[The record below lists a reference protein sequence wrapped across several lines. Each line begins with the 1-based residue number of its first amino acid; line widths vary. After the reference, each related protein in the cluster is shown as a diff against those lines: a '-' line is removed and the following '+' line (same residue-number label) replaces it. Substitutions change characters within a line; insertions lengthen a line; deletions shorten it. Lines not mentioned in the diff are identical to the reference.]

1 MKKKVLAVFMA
12 VFVTVGTVLAPA
24 ETGSVYAAQITE
36 EQTEEI
42 TPETETEL
50 QKEVQSE
57 ETETETGTEQ
67 ADAEDKDT
75 ENASQTEQ
83 KAGVTQSEATEI
95 EVSET
100 AETEEVETKTA
111 GETETLE
118 TQTVEETEIL
128 ETEEVEETEEAETR
142 AAALTGMPTGLMQFE
157 AVGEITVDAE
167 TAEEEENVL
176 KSAAYYNSPWE
187 KYGSYYFYNQ
197 LTSNEKAYWDAL
209 NKVCLKYMT
218 TQADAVNYRGTNYYY
233 IDGVFSSNLSLV
245 QMEEIYQIFR
255 YSNPQYYFLK
265 SAYFK
270 MQRMDGAYGIAACV
284 YPAFATGS
292 SRDSATKK
300 VQGQV
305 SSWQSKIDACS
316 TDAQKV
322 KLIHDLIID
331 KVEYNQTLYNN
342 NFKNEDTQYSQSV
355 YSVFCTD
362 LTVCAGYSQA
372 FEMMCNGS
380 GIDAVAVTSTVIIG
394 NDITGHEWNKVR
406 INDSW
411 YNVDCTWD
419 DVDSKIYYDY
429 FERSDYY
436 YDADPRDVYKY
447 HTEEDI
453 WDGYLPACTIDSGAT
468 STSPGTIASAKQT
481 AAQPVISA
489 SVSGTSYKVK
499 ITSATSGA
507 AIYYTTDGSEPN
519 AAYSKG
525 TRYTGAFTVS
535 PGKTVKAVAVCN
547 KYADSSVSSKKLAK
561 LTTYKITFKSNGG
574 KGSMS
579 KQSMAKGV
587 STAISKNKFSKKYY
601 TFTGWNTKANGKG
614 KSYKNKA
621 KIKLTKNI
629 TLYAQWKLTKYK
641 ITYKLNGGKNAKK
654 NPTAYTYKTST
665 IKLKNP
671 TRKGYVFKGWYLD
684 KKFKKK
690 VTVINKGNSGNKTLY
705 AKWKKK

>member
-1 MKKKVLAVFMA
+1 MKKRVLAMFMA
-12 VFVTVGTVLAPA
+12 ALVTAGTVLAPA
-24 ETGSVYAAQITE
+24 DMGSAYAAEVTQEETE
-36 EQTEEI
+36 KSAAEALLENETPGVTVETETSETEEI
-42 TPETETEL
+42 QTTEGKEIPET
-50 QKEVQSE
+50 QMVE
-57 ETETETGTEQ
+57 ET
-67 ADAEDKDT
+67 
-75 ENASQTEQ
+75 S
-83 KAGVTQSEATEI
+83 
-95 EVSET
+95 
-100 AETEEVETKTA
+100 ETEEA
-111 GETETLE
+111 AE
-118 TQTVEETEIL
+118 TQTVEVIA
-128 ETEEVEETEEAETR
+128 ETEETVDVQTTGENEARSATLSE
-142 AAALTGMPTGLMQFE
+142 MPTGLLPFE
-157 AVGEITVDAE
+157 AVGEITLDRE
-167 TAEEEENVL
+167 TAEEEEAENIL
-176 KSAAYYNSPWE
+176 KSSAYYNSTWE

-197 LTSNEKAYWDAL
+197 LSSKEKAYWDAL

-218 TQADAVNYRGTNYYY
+218 TQADAAKYNISGTTYYY
-233 IDGVFSSNLSLV
+233 IDIVGSSSLSLS
-245 QMEEIYQIFR
+245 QMEEVYQIFR

-265 SAYFK
+265 SAYLK
-270 MQRMDGAYGIAACV
+270 SGTYGIAGCV
-284 YPAFATGS
+284 YPAFANGS
-292 SRDSATKK
+292 ARAAATKK
-300 VQGQV
+300 VQSQV
-305 SSWQSKIDACS
+305 SSWQKKIDACS
-316 TDAQKV
+316 TDEKKV
-322 KLIHDLIID
+322 KMIHDLIID
-331 KVEYNQTLYNN
+331 KVEYNQTLYDN
-342 NFKNEDTQYSQSV
+342 NFKDEDTAYSQSA

-380 GIDAVAVTSTVIIG
+380 GIDAVAVTSYY
-394 NDITGHEWNKVR
+394 HEWNKVR
-406 INDSW
+406 LNDSW

-419 DVDSKIYYDY
+419 DADGTIYYGY
-429 FERSDYY
+429 FERSDNY
-436 YDADPRDVYKY
+436 YDTVNYSSYVFHA
-447 HTEEDI
+447 EEDI
-453 WDGYLPACTIDSGAT
+453 WEGYLPACTIDSGAT
-468 STSPGTIASAKQT
+468 STAPGTIATITQTVAK
-481 AAQPVISA
+481 PVISA

-499 ITSATSGA
+499 ITSKTSGA
-507 AIYYTTDGSEPN
+507 VIYYTTDGSEPN

-601 TFTGWNTKANGKG
+601 TFAGWNTKANGKG
-614 KSYKNKA
+614 KSYKNKQ

-690 VTVINKGNSGNKTLY
+690 VTVINKGSSGNKTLY

>member
-1 MKKKVLAVFMA
+1 MKKRVLAMFMA
-12 VFVTVGTVLAPA
+12 ALVSVGTVLAPA
-24 ETGSVYAAQITE
+24 DMGSAYAAEVTQEETE
-36 EQTEEI
+36 KSAAEALLENETPGVTVETETSETEEI
-42 TPETETEL
+42 QTTEGKEIPET
-50 QKEVQSE
+50 QMVE
-57 ETETETGTEQ
+57 ET
-67 ADAEDKDT
+67 
-75 ENASQTEQ
+75 S
-83 KAGVTQSEATEI
+83 
-95 EVSET
+95 
-100 AETEEVETKTA
+100 ETEEA
-111 GETETLE
+111 AE
-118 TQTVEETEIL
+118 TQTVEVIA
-128 ETEEVEETEEAETR
+128 ETEETVDVQTTGENEARSATLSE
-142 AAALTGMPTGLMQFE
+142 MPTGLLPFE
-157 AVGEITVDAE
+157 AVGEITLDRE
-167 TAEEEENVL
+167 TAEEEEAENIL
-176 KSAAYYNSPWE
+176 KSSAYYNSTWE

-197 LTSNEKAYWDAL
+197 LSSKEKAYWDAL

-218 TQADAVNYRGTNYYY
+218 TQADAAKYNISGTTYYY
-233 IDGVFSSNLSLV
+233 IDIVGSSSLSLS
-245 QMEEIYQIFR
+245 QMEEVYQIFR

-265 SAYFK
+265 NAYLK
-270 MQRMDGAYGIAACV
+270 NGTYGIAGCV
-284 YPAFATGS
+284 YPAFANGS
-292 SRDSATKK
+292 ARAAATKK
-300 VQGQV
+300 VQSQV
-305 SSWQSKIDACS
+305 SSWQKKIDACS
-316 TDAQKV
+316 TDEKKV
-322 KLIHDLIID
+322 KMIHDLIID
-331 KVEYNQTLYNN
+331 KVEYNQTLYDN
-342 NFKNEDTQYSQSV
+342 NFKDEDTAYSQSA

-380 GIDAVAVTSTVIIG
+380 GIDAVAVTSYY
-394 NDITGHEWNKVR
+394 HEWNKVR
-406 INDSW
+406 LNDSW

-419 DVDSKIYYDY
+419 DADGTIYYGY
-429 FERSDYY
+429 FERSDNY
-436 YDADPRDVYKY
+436 YDTVNYSSYVFHA
-447 HTEEDI
+447 EEDI
-453 WDGYLPACTIDSGAT
+453 WEGYLPACTIDSGAT
-468 STSPGTIASAKQT
+468 STAPGTIATITQTVAK
-481 AAQPVISA
+481 PVISA

-499 ITSATSGA
+499 ITSKTSGA
-507 AIYYTTDGSEPN
+507 VIYYTTDGSEPN

-601 TFTGWNTKANGKG
+601 TFAGWKTKANGKG
-614 KSYKNKA
+614 KSYKNKQ

-690 VTVINKGNSGNKTLY
+690 VTVINKGSSGNKTLY

>member
-1 MKKKVLAVFMA
+1 MKKRVLAMFMA
-12 VFVTVGTVLAPA
+12 ALVTAGTVLAPA
-24 ETGSVYAAQITE
+24 DMGSAYAAEVTQEETE
-36 EQTEEI
+36 KSAAEALLENETPGVTVETETSETEEI
-42 TPETETEL
+42 QTTEGKEIPET
-50 QKEVQSE
+50 QMVE
-57 ETETETGTEQ
+57 ET
-67 ADAEDKDT
+67 
-75 ENASQTEQ
+75 S
-83 KAGVTQSEATEI
+83 
-95 EVSET
+95 
-100 AETEEVETKTA
+100 ETEEA
-111 GETETLE
+111 AE
-118 TQTVEETEIL
+118 TQTVEVIA
-128 ETEEVEETEEAETR
+128 ETEETVDVQTTGENEARSATLSE
-142 AAALTGMPTGLMQFE
+142 MPTGLLPFE
-157 AVGEITVDAE
+157 AVGEITLDRE
-167 TAEEEENVL
+167 TAEEEEAENIL
-176 KSAAYYNSPWE
+176 KSSAYYNSTWE

-197 LTSNEKAYWDAL
+197 LSSKEKAYWDAL

-218 TQADAVNYRGTNYYY
+218 TQADAAKYNISGTTYYY
-233 IDGVFSSNLSLV
+233 IDIVGSSSLSLS
-245 QMEEIYQIFR
+245 QMEEVYQIFR

-265 SAYFK
+265 SAYLK
-270 MQRMDGAYGIAACV
+270 SGTYGIAGCV
-284 YPAFATGS
+284 YPAFANGS
-292 SRDSATKK
+292 ARAAATKK
-300 VQGQV
+300 VQSQV
-305 SSWQSKIDACS
+305 SSWQKKIDACS
-316 TDAQKV
+316 TDEKKV
-322 KLIHDLIID
+322 KMIHDLIID
-331 KVEYNQTLYNN
+331 KVEYNQTLYDN
-342 NFKNEDTQYSQSV
+342 NFKDEDTAYSQSA

-380 GIDAVAVTSTVIIG
+380 GIDAVAVTSYY
-394 NDITGHEWNKVR
+394 HEWNKVR
-406 INDSW
+406 LNDSW

-419 DVDSKIYYDY
+419 DADGTIYYGY
-429 FERSDYY
+429 FERSDNY
-436 YDADPRDVYKY
+436 YDTVNYSSYVFHA
-447 HTEEDI
+447 EEDI
-453 WDGYLPACTIDSGAT
+453 WEGYLPACTIDSGAT
-468 STSPGTIASAKQT
+468 STTPGTIATITQTVAK
-481 AAQPVISA
+481 PVISA

-499 ITSATSGA
+499 ITSKTSGA
-507 AIYYTTDGSEPN
+507 VIYYTTDGSEPN

-601 TFTGWNTKANGKG
+601 TFAGWKTKANGKG
-614 KSYKNKA
+614 KSYKNKQ

-690 VTVINKGNSGNKTLY
+690 VTVINKGSSGNKTLY

>member
-1 MKKKVLAVFMA
+1 MKKRVLAMFMA
-12 VFVTVGTVLAPA
+12 ALVTVGTVLAPA
-24 ETGSVYAAQITE
+24 DMGSAYAAEVAQEETE
-36 EQTEEI
+36 KSAAEALLENETPGVTVETETSETEEI
-42 TPETETEL
+42 QTTEGKEIPET
-50 QKEVQSE
+50 QMVE
-57 ETETETGTEQ
+57 ET
-67 ADAEDKDT
+67 
-75 ENASQTEQ
+75 
-83 KAGVTQSEATEI
+83 
-95 EVSET
+95 SET
-100 AETEEVETKTA
+100 KEAA
-111 GETETLE
+111 E
-118 TQTVEETEIL
+118 TQTVEVIA
-128 ETEEVEETEEAETR
+128 ETEETVDVQTTGENEARSATLSE
-142 AAALTGMPTGLMQFE
+142 MPTGLLPFE
-157 AVGEITVDAE
+157 AVGEITLDRE
-167 TAEEEENVL
+167 TAEEEEAENIL
-176 KSAAYYNSPWE
+176 KSSAYYNSTWE

-197 LTSNEKAYWDAL
+197 LSSKEKAYWDAL

-218 TQADAVNYRGTNYYY
+218 TQADAAKYNISGTTYYY
-233 IDGVFSSNLSLV
+233 IDIVGSSSLSLS
-245 QMEEIYQIFR
+245 QMEEVYQIFR

-265 SAYFK
+265 SAYLK
-270 MQRMDGAYGIAACV
+270 NGTYGIAGCV
-284 YPAFATGS
+284 YPAFANGS
-292 SRDSATKK
+292 ARAAATKK
-300 VQGQV
+300 VQSQV
-305 SSWQSKIDACS
+305 SSWQKKIDACS
-316 TDAQKV
+316 TDEKKV
-322 KLIHDLIID
+322 KMIHDLIID
-331 KVEYNQTLYNN
+331 KVEYNQTLYDN
-342 NFKNEDTQYSQSV
+342 NFKDEDTAYSQSA

-380 GIDAVAVTSTVIIG
+380 GIDAVAVTSYY
-394 NDITGHEWNKVR
+394 HEWNKVR
-406 INDSW
+406 LNDSW

-419 DVDSKIYYDY
+419 DADGTIYYGY
-429 FERSDYY
+429 FERSDNY
-436 YDADPRDVYKY
+436 YDTVNYSSYVFHA
-447 HTEEDI
+447 EEDI
-453 WDGYLPACTIDSGAT
+453 WEGYLPACTIDSGAT
-468 STSPGTIASAKQT
+468 STAPGTIAAITQTVAK
-481 AAQPVISA
+481 PVISA

-499 ITSATSGA
+499 ITSKTSGA
-507 AIYYTTDGSEPN
+507 VIYYTTDGSEPN

-601 TFTGWNTKANGKG
+601 TFAGWKTKANGKG
-614 KSYKNKA
+614 KSYKNKQ

-690 VTVINKGNSGNKTLY
+690 VTVINKGSSGNKTLY

>member
-24 ETGSVYAAQITE
+24 ETGSVYAAQTTE

-142 AAALTGMPTGLMQFE
+142 AAALTGMPTGLLPFE
-157 AVGEITVDAE
+157 AVGEITLDGE
-167 TAEEEENVL
+167 TAEEEEAENIL
-176 KSAAYYNSPWE
+176 KSSAYYNSTWE

-197 LTSNEKAYWDAL
+197 LSSKEKAYWDAL

-218 TQADAVNYRGTNYYY
+218 TQADAAKYNISGTTYYC
-233 IDGVFSSNLSLV
+233 IDSVFSSALSLSRIV
-245 QMEEIYQIFR
+245 EIYQIFR

-265 SAYFK
+265 NGVIPLLSN
-270 MQRMDGAYGIAACV
+270 GAYGIAACV
-284 YPAFATGS
+284 YPAFVKGSARAT
-292 SRDSATKK
+292 ATKK
-300 VQGQV
+300 VQSQV
-305 SSWQSKIDACS
+305 SSWQKKIDACS
-316 TDAQKV
+316 TDEEKV
-322 KLIHDLIID
+322 KIIHDLIID
-331 KVEYNQTLYNN
+331 KVEYNNSFYDAD
-342 NFKNEDTQYSQSV
+342 FSEDTAYSQSA

-380 GIDAVAVTSTVIIG
+380 GIDAVAVTSK
-394 NDITGHEWNKVR
+394 DHEWNKVR
-406 INDSW
+406 LNDSW

-419 DVDSKIYYDY
+419 DADGTIYYGY
-429 FERSDYY
+429 FERSDNY
-436 YDADPRDVYKY
+436 YDTVNYSSYVFHA
-447 HTEEDI
+447 EEDI
-453 WDGYLPACTIDSGAT
+453 WEGYLPACTIDSGAT
-468 STSPGTIASAKQT
+468 STAPGTIATITQTVAK
-481 AAQPVISA
+481 PVISA

-499 ITSATSGA
+499 ITSKTSGA
-507 AIYYTTDGSEPN
+507 VIYYTTDGSEPN

-690 VTVINKGNSGNKTLY
+690 VTVINKGSSGNKTLY

>member
-1 MKKKVLAVFMA
+1 MFMA
-12 VFVTVGTVLAPA
+12 ALVSVGTVLAPA
-24 ETGSVYAAQITE
+24 DMGSAYAAEVTQEETE
-36 EQTEEI
+36 KSAAEALLENETPGVTVETETSETEEI
-42 TPETETEL
+42 QTTEGKEIPET
-50 QKEVQSE
+50 QMVE
-57 ETETETGTEQ
+57 ET
-67 ADAEDKDT
+67 
-75 ENASQTEQ
+75 S
-83 KAGVTQSEATEI
+83 
-95 EVSET
+95 
-100 AETEEVETKTA
+100 ETEEA
-111 GETETLE
+111 AE
-118 TQTVEETEIL
+118 TQTVEVIA
-128 ETEEVEETEEAETR
+128 ETEETVDVQTTGENEARSATLSE
-142 AAALTGMPTGLMQFE
+142 MSTGLLPFE
-157 AVGEITVDAE
+157 AVGEITLDRE
-167 TAEEEENVL
+167 TAEEEEAENIL
-176 KSAAYYNSPWE
+176 KSSAYYNSTWE

-197 LTSNEKAYWDAL
+197 LSSKEKAYWDAL

-218 TQADAVNYRGTNYYY
+218 TQADAAKYNISGTTYYY
-233 IDGVFSSNLSLV
+233 IDIVGSSSLSLS
-245 QMEEIYQIFR
+245 QMEEVYQIFR

-265 SAYFK
+265 SAYLK
-270 MQRMDGAYGIAACV
+270 SGTYGIAGCV
-284 YPAFATGS
+284 YPAFANGS
-292 SRDSATKK
+292 ARAAATKK
-300 VQGQV
+300 VQSQV
-305 SSWQSKIDACS
+305 SSWQKKIDACS
-316 TDAQKV
+316 TDEKKV
-322 KLIHDLIID
+322 KMIHDLIID
-331 KVEYNQTLYNN
+331 KVEYNQTLYDN
-342 NFKNEDTQYSQSV
+342 NFKDEDTAYSQSA

-380 GIDAVAVTSTVIIG
+380 GIDAVAVTSYY
-394 NDITGHEWNKVR
+394 HEWNKVR
-406 INDSW
+406 LNDSW

-419 DVDSKIYYDY
+419 DADGTIYYGY
-429 FERSDYY
+429 FERSDNY
-436 YDADPRDVYKY
+436 YDTVNYSSYVFHA
-447 HTEEDI
+447 EEDI
-453 WDGYLPACTIDSGAT
+453 WEGYLPACTIDSGAT
-468 STSPGTIASAKQT
+468 STAPGTIAAITQTVAK
-481 AAQPVISA
+481 PVISA

-499 ITSATSGA
+499 ITSKTSGA
-507 AIYYTTDGSEPN
+507 VIYYTTDGSEPN

-601 TFTGWNTKANGKG
+601 TFAGWNTKANGKG
-614 KSYKNKA
+614 KSYKNKQ

-690 VTVINKGNSGNKTLY
+690 VTVINKGSSGNKTLY

>member
-1 MKKKVLAVFMA
+1 MKKKVLAMFMA
-12 VFVTVGTVLAPA
+12 ALVTVGTVLAPA

-67 ADAEDKDT
+67 AGAESKDT
-75 ENASQTEQ
+75 ENDSQTEQ

-100 AETEEVETKTA
+100 AETEKVETKTA

-142 AAALTGMPTGLMQFE
+142 AAALTGMPTGLLPFE
-157 AVGEITVDAE
+157 AVGEITLDGE
-167 TAEEEENVL
+167 TAEEAENIL
-176 KSAAYYNSPWE
+176 KSSAYYNSTWE

-197 LTSNEKAYWDAL
+197 LSSKEKTYWDAL

-218 TQADAVNYRGTNYYY
+218 TQADAAKYNISGTTYYY
-233 IDGVFSSNLSLV
+233 IDIVGSSSLSLS
-245 QMEEIYQIFR
+245 QMEEVYQIFR

-265 SAYFK
+265 SAYLK
-270 MQRMDGAYGIAACV
+270 NRTYGIAGCV
-284 YPAFATGS
+284 YPAFAKGS
-292 SRDSATKK
+292 ARAAATKK
-300 VQGQV
+300 VQSQV

-342 NFKNEDTQYSQSV
+342 HFKNEDTQYSQSV

-362 LTVCAGYSQA
+362 LTVCAGYAQT

-380 GIDAVAVTSTVIIG
+380 GIDAVAVTSA
-394 NDITGHEWNKVR
+394 DHEWNKVR
-406 INDSW
+406 IDDSW

-419 DVDSKIYYDY
+419 DVSGGIYYYY
-429 FERSDYY
+429 FERSDYVF
-436 YDADPRDVYKY
+436 DSDPADIYKS
-447 HTEEDI
+447 HTEESI
-453 WDGYLPACTIDSGAT
+453 WDGYLPVCAIDTG
-468 STSPGTIASAKQT
+468 STYTAPGTLPSVTQT

-525 TRYTGAFTVS
+525 TRYTGAFTVA
-535 PGKTVKAVAVCN
+535 PGKTVRAVAVCS

-561 LTTYKITFKSNGG
+561 LTTYKITFKGNGG

-601 TFTGWNTKANGKG
+601 TFAGWKTKAKGKG
-614 KSYKNKA
+614 KSYKNKQ

-690 VTVINKGNSGNKTLY
+690 VTVINKGSSGNKTLY

>member
-1 MKKKVLAVFMA
+1 MKKRVLAMFMA
-12 VFVTVGTVLAPA
+12 ALVSVGTVLAPA
-24 ETGSVYAAQITE
+24 DMGSAYAAEVTQEETE
-36 EQTEEI
+36 ESAAEALLENETPGVTVETETSETEEI
-42 TPETETEL
+42 QTTEGKEIPET
-50 QKEVQSE
+50 QMVE
-57 ETETETGTEQ
+57 ET
-67 ADAEDKDT
+67 
-75 ENASQTEQ
+75 S
-83 KAGVTQSEATEI
+83 
-95 EVSET
+95 
-100 AETEEVETKTA
+100 ETEESA
-111 GETETLE
+111 E
-118 TQTVEETEIL
+118 TQTVEVIA
-128 ETEEVEETEEAETR
+128 ETEETVDVQTTGENEARSATLSE
-142 AAALTGMPTGLMQFE
+142 MPTGLLPFE
-157 AVGEITVDAE
+157 AVGEITLDGE
-167 TAEEEENVL
+167 TAEEEEAENIL
-176 KSAAYYNSPWE
+176 KSSAYYNSSWE

-197 LTSNEKAYWDAL
+197 LSSKEKAYWDAL

-218 TQADAVNYRGTNYYY
+218 TQADAAKYNISGTTYYY
-233 IDGVFSSNLSLV
+233 IDIVGSSSLSLS
-245 QMEEIYQIFR
+245 QMEEVYQIFR

-265 SAYFK
+265 SAYLK
-270 MQRMDGAYGIAACV
+270 SGTYGIAGCV
-284 YPAFATGS
+284 YPAFANGS
-292 SRDSATKK
+292 ARAAATKK
-300 VQGQV
+300 VQSQV
-305 SSWQSKIDACS
+305 SSWQKKIDACS
-316 TDAQKV
+316 TDEKKV
-322 KLIHDLIID
+322 KMIHDLIID
-331 KVEYNQTLYNN
+331 KVEYNQTLYDN
-342 NFKNEDTQYSQSV
+342 NFKDEDTAYSQSA

-380 GIDAVAVTSTVIIG
+380 GIDAVAVTSYY
-394 NDITGHEWNKVR
+394 HEWNKVR
-406 INDSW
+406 LNDSW

-419 DVDSKIYYDY
+419 DADGTIYYGY
-429 FERSDYY
+429 FERSDNY
-436 YDADPRDVYKY
+436 YDTVNYSSYVFHA
-447 HTEEDI
+447 EEDI
-453 WDGYLPACTIDSGAT
+453 WEGYLPACTIDSGAT
-468 STSPGTIASAKQT
+468 STAPGTIAAITQTVAK
-481 AAQPVISA
+481 PVISA

-499 ITSATSGA
+499 ITSKTSGA
-507 AIYYTTDGSEPN
+507 VIYYTTDGSEPN

-601 TFTGWNTKANGKG
+601 TFAGWKTKANGKG
-614 KSYKNKA
+614 KSYKNKQ

-690 VTVINKGNSGNKTLY
+690 VTVINKGSSGNKTLY

>member
-1 MKKKVLAVFMA
+1 MKKRVLAMFMA
-12 VFVTVGTVLAPA
+12 ALVSVGTVLAPA
-24 ETGSVYAAQITE
+24 DMGSAYAAEVTQEETE
-36 EQTEEI
+36 KSAAEALLENETPGVTVETETSETEEI
-42 TPETETEL
+42 QTTEGKEIPET
-50 QKEVQSE
+50 QMVE
-57 ETETETGTEQ
+57 ET
-67 ADAEDKDT
+67 
-75 ENASQTEQ
+75 S
-83 KAGVTQSEATEI
+83 
-95 EVSET
+95 
-100 AETEEVETKTA
+100 ETEESA
-111 GETETLE
+111 E
-118 TQTVEETEIL
+118 TQTVEVIA
-128 ETEEVEETEEAETR
+128 ETEETVDVQTTGENEARSATLSE
-142 AAALTGMPTGLMQFE
+142 MPTGLLPFE
-157 AVGEITVDAE
+157 AVGEITLDRE
-167 TAEEEENVL
+167 TAEEEEAENIL
-176 KSAAYYNSPWE
+176 KSSAYYNSTWE

-197 LTSNEKAYWDAL
+197 LSSKEKAYWDAL

-218 TQADAVNYRGTNYYY
+218 TQADAAKYNISGTTYYY
-233 IDGVFSSNLSLV
+233 IDIVGSSSLSLS
-245 QMEEIYQIFR
+245 QMEEVYQIFR

-265 SAYFK
+265 SAYLK
-270 MQRMDGAYGIAACV
+270 NGTYGIAGCV
-284 YPAFATGS
+284 YPAFANGS
-292 SRDSATKK
+292 ARAAATKK
-300 VQGQV
+300 VQSQV
-305 SSWQSKIDACS
+305 SSWQKKIDACS
-316 TDAQKV
+316 TDEKKV
-322 KLIHDLIID
+322 KMIHDLIID
-331 KVEYNQTLYNN
+331 KVEYNQTLYDN
-342 NFKNEDTQYSQSV
+342 NFKDEDTAYSQSA

-380 GIDAVAVTSTVIIG
+380 GIDAVAVTSYY
-394 NDITGHEWNKVR
+394 HEWNKVR
-406 INDSW
+406 LNDSW

-419 DVDSKIYYDY
+419 DADGTIYYGY
-429 FERSDYY
+429 FERSDNY
-436 YDADPRDVYKY
+436 YDTVNYSSYVFHA
-447 HTEEDI
+447 EEDI
-453 WDGYLPACTIDSGAT
+453 WEGYLPACTIDSGAT
-468 STSPGTIASAKQT
+468 STAPGTIAAITQTVAK
-481 AAQPVISA
+481 PVISA

-499 ITSATSGA
+499 ITSKTSGA
-507 AIYYTTDGSEPN
+507 VIYYTTDGSEPN

-579 KQSMAKGV
+579 KRSMVKGV

-601 TFTGWNTKANGKG
+601 TFAGWNTKANGKG
-614 KSYKNKA
+614 KSYKNKQ

-690 VTVINKGNSGNKTLY
+690 VTVINKGSSGNKTLY

>member
-1 MKKKVLAVFMA
+1 MKKRVLAMFMA
-12 VFVTVGTVLAPA
+12 ALVSVGTVLAPA
-24 ETGSVYAAQITE
+24 DMWSAYAAEVTQEETE
-36 EQTEEI
+36 KSAAEALLENETPGVTVETETSETEEI
-42 TPETETEL
+42 QTTEGKEIPET
-50 QKEVQSE
+50 QMVE
-57 ETETETGTEQ
+57 ET
-67 ADAEDKDT
+67 
-75 ENASQTEQ
+75 S
-83 KAGVTQSEATEI
+83 
-95 EVSET
+95 
-100 AETEEVETKTA
+100 ETEEA
-111 GETETLE
+111 AE
-118 TQTVEETEIL
+118 TQTVEVIA
-128 ETEEVEETEEAETR
+128 ETEETVDVQTTGENEARSATLSE
-142 AAALTGMPTGLMQFE
+142 MPTGLLPFE
-157 AVGEITVDAE
+157 AVGEITLDGE
-167 TAEEEENVL
+167 TAEEEEAENIL
-176 KSAAYYNSPWE
+176 KSSAYYNSSWE

-197 LTSNEKAYWDAL
+197 LSSKEKAYWDAL

-218 TQADAVNYRGTNYYY
+218 TQADAAKYNISGTTYYY
-233 IDGVFSSNLSLV
+233 IDIVGSSSLSLS
-245 QMEEIYQIFR
+245 QMEEVYQIFR

-265 SAYFK
+265 SAYLK
-270 MQRMDGAYGIAACV
+270 SGTYGIAGCV
-284 YPAFATGS
+284 YPAFANGS
-292 SRDSATKK
+292 ARAAATKK
-300 VQGQV
+300 VQSQV
-305 SSWQSKIDACS
+305 SSWQKKIDACS
-316 TDAQKV
+316 TDEKKV
-322 KLIHDLIID
+322 KMIHDLIID
-331 KVEYNQTLYNN
+331 KVEYNQTLYDN
-342 NFKNEDTQYSQSV
+342 NFKDEDTAYSQSA

-380 GIDAVAVTSTVIIG
+380 GIDAVAVTSYY
-394 NDITGHEWNKVR
+394 HEWNKVR
-406 INDSW
+406 LNDSW

-419 DVDSKIYYDY
+419 DADGTIYYGY
-429 FERSDYY
+429 FERSDNY
-436 YDADPRDVYKY
+436 YDTVNYSSYVFHA
-447 HTEEDI
+447 EEDI
-453 WDGYLPACTIDSGAT
+453 WEGYLPACTIDSGAT
-468 STSPGTIASAKQT
+468 STAPGTIAAITQTVAK
-481 AAQPVISA
+481 PVISA

-499 ITSATSGA
+499 ITSKTSGA
-507 AIYYTTDGSEPN
+507 VIYYTTDGSEPN

-601 TFTGWNTKANGKG
+601 TFAGWKTKANGKG
-614 KSYKNKA
+614 KSYKNKQ

-690 VTVINKGNSGNKTLY
+690 VTVINKGSSGNKTLY

>member
-1 MKKKVLAVFMA
+1 MFMA
-12 VFVTVGTVLAPA
+12 ALVSVGTVLAPA
-24 ETGSVYAAQITE
+24 DMGSAYAAEVTQEETE
-36 EQTEEI
+36 ESAAEALLENETPGVTVETETSETEEI
-42 TPETETEL
+42 QTTEGKEIPET
-50 QKEVQSE
+50 QMVE
-57 ETETETGTEQ
+57 ET
-67 ADAEDKDT
+67 
-75 ENASQTEQ
+75 S
-83 KAGVTQSEATEI
+83 
-95 EVSET
+95 
-100 AETEEVETKTA
+100 ETEEA
-111 GETETLE
+111 AE
-118 TQTVEETEIL
+118 TQTVEVIA
-128 ETEEVEETEEAETR
+128 ETEETVDVQTTGENEARSATLSE
-142 AAALTGMPTGLMQFE
+142 MPTGLLPFE
-157 AVGEITVDAE
+157 AVGEITLDGE
-167 TAEEEENVL
+167 TAEEEEAENIL
-176 KSAAYYNSPWE
+176 KSSAYYNSTWE

-197 LTSNEKAYWDAL
+197 LSSKEKAYWDAL

-218 TQADAVNYRGTNYYY
+218 TQADAAKYNISGTTYYY
-233 IDGVFSSNLSLV
+233 IDIVGSSSLSLS
-245 QMEEIYQIFR
+245 QMEEVYQIFR

-265 SAYFK
+265 SAYLK
-270 MQRMDGAYGIAACV
+270 SGTYGIAGCV
-284 YPAFATGS
+284 YPAFANGS
-292 SRDSATKK
+292 ARAAATKK
-300 VQGQV
+300 VQSQV
-305 SSWQSKIDACS
+305 SSWQKKIDACS
-316 TDAQKV
+316 TDEKKV
-322 KLIHDLIID
+322 KMIHDLIID
-331 KVEYNQTLYNN
+331 KVEYNQTLYDN
-342 NFKNEDTQYSQSV
+342 NFKDEDTAYSQSA

-380 GIDAVAVTSTVIIG
+380 GIDAVAVTSYY
-394 NDITGHEWNKVR
+394 HEWNKVR
-406 INDSW
+406 LNDSW

-419 DVDSKIYYDY
+419 DADGTIYYGY
-429 FERSDYY
+429 FERSDNY
-436 YDADPRDVYKY
+436 YDTVNYSSYVFHA
-447 HTEEDI
+447 EEDI
-453 WDGYLPACTIDSGAT
+453 WEGYLPACTIDSGAT
-468 STSPGTIASAKQT
+468 STEPGTIAAITQTVAK
-481 AAQPVISA
+481 PVISA

-499 ITSATSGA
+499 ITSKTSGA
-507 AIYYTTDGSEPN
+507 VIYYTTDGSEPN

-601 TFTGWNTKANGKG
+601 TFAGWKTKANGKG
-614 KSYKNKA
+614 KSYKNKQ

-690 VTVINKGNSGNKTLY
+690 VTVINKGSSGNKTLY

>member
-1 MKKKVLAVFMA
+1 MKKRVLAMFMA
-12 VFVTVGTVLAPA
+12 ALVSVGTVLAPA
-24 ETGSVYAAQITE
+24 DMGSAYAAEVTQEETE
-36 EQTEEI
+36 ESAAEALLENETPGVTVETETSETEEI
-42 TPETETEL
+42 QTTEGKEIPET
-50 QKEVQSE
+50 QMVE
-57 ETETETGTEQ
+57 ET
-67 ADAEDKDT
+67 
-75 ENASQTEQ
+75 
-83 KAGVTQSEATEI
+83 
-95 EVSET
+95 SET
-100 AETEEVETKTA
+100 KEAA
-111 GETETLE
+111 E
-118 TQTVEETEIL
+118 TQTVEVIA
-128 ETEEVEETEEAETR
+128 ETEETVDVQTTGENEARSATLSE
-142 AAALTGMPTGLMQFE
+142 MPTGLLPFE
-157 AVGEITVDAE
+157 AVGEITLDRE
-167 TAEEEENVL
+167 TAEEEEAENIL
-176 KSAAYYNSPWE
+176 KSSAYYNSTWE

-197 LTSNEKAYWDAL
+197 LSSKEKAYWDAL

-218 TQADAVNYRGTNYYY
+218 TQADAAKYNISGTTYYY
-233 IDGVFSSNLSLV
+233 IDIVGSSSLSLS
-245 QMEEIYQIFR
+245 QMEEVYQIFR

-265 SAYFK
+265 SAYLK
-270 MQRMDGAYGIAACV
+270 NGTYGIAGCV
-284 YPAFATGS
+284 YPAFANGS
-292 SRDSATKK
+292 ARAAATKK
-300 VQGQV
+300 VQSQV
-305 SSWQSKIDACS
+305 SSWQKKIDACS
-316 TDAQKV
+316 TDEKKV
-322 KLIHDLIID
+322 KMIHDLIID
-331 KVEYNQTLYNN
+331 KVEYNQTLYDN
-342 NFKNEDTQYSQSV
+342 NFKDEDTAYSQSA

-380 GIDAVAVTSTVIIG
+380 GIDAVAVTSYY
-394 NDITGHEWNKVR
+394 HEWNKVR
-406 INDSW
+406 LNDSW

-419 DVDSKIYYDY
+419 DADGTIYYGY
-429 FERSDYY
+429 FERSDNY
-436 YDADPRDVYKY
+436 YDTVNYSSYVFHA
-447 HTEEDI
+447 EEDI
-453 WDGYLPACTIDSGAT
+453 WEGYLPACTIDSGAT
-468 STSPGTIASAKQT
+468 STAPGTIATITQTVAK
-481 AAQPVISA
+481 PVISA

-499 ITSATSGA
+499 ITSKTSGA
-507 AIYYTTDGSEPN
+507 VIYYTTDGSEPN

-601 TFTGWNTKANGKG
+601 TFAGWKTKANGKG
-614 KSYKNKA
+614 KSYKNKQ

-690 VTVINKGNSGNKTLY
+690 VTVINKGSSGNKTLY

>member
-24 ETGSVYAAQITE
+24 ETGSVYAAQTTE

-50 QKEVQSE
+50 QTEVQSE
-57 ETETETGTEQ
+57 EIWDSETETGTEQ

-75 ENASQTEQ
+75 ENDSQTEQ
-83 KAGVTQSEATEI
+83 KAGVTQSETVET

-100 AETEEVETKTA
+100 AETEKVETKTA

-157 AVGEITVDAE
+157 AVGEITLDGE
-167 TAEEEENVL
+167 TAEEEEAENIL
-176 KSAAYYNSPWE
+176 KSSAYYNSTWE

-197 LTSNEKAYWDAL
+197 LSSKEKTYWDAL

-218 TQADAVNYRGTNYYY
+218 TQADAAKYNISGTTYYY
-233 IDGVFSSNLSLV
+233 IDIVGSSSLSLS
-245 QMEEIYQIFR
+245 QMEEVYQIFR

-265 SAYFK
+265 SAYLK
-270 MQRMDGAYGIAACV
+270 NRTYGIAGCV
-284 YPAFATGS
+284 YPAFAKGS
-292 SRDSATKK
+292 ARAAATKK
-300 VQGQV
+300 VQSQV

-316 TDAQKV
+316 TDEEKV
-322 KLIHDLIID
+322 KIIHDLIID
-331 KVEYNQTLYNN
+331 KVEYNNSFYDAD
-342 NFKNEDTQYSQSV
+342 FSEDTAYSQSA

-380 GIDAVAVTSTVIIG
+380 GIDAVAVTSK
-394 NDITGHEWNKVR
+394 DHEWNKVR
-406 INDSW
+406 LNDSW

-419 DVDSKIYYDY
+419 DADGTIYYGY
-429 FERSDYY
+429 FERSDNY
-436 YDADPRDVYKY
+436 YDTVNYSSYVFHA
-447 HTEEDI
+447 EEDI
-453 WDGYLPACTIDSGAT
+453 WEGYLPACTIDSGAT
-468 STSPGTIASAKQT
+468 STAPGTIATITQT
-481 AAQPVISA
+481 VAQPVISA

-519 AAYSKG
+519 EAYSKG
-525 TRYTGAFTVS
+525 TRYTGPFTVA
-535 PGKTVKAVAVCN
+535 PGKTVRAVAVCS
-547 KYADSSVSSKKLAK
+547 KYADSSVASKTLSKLK
-561 LTTYKITFKSNGG
+561 TYKITFKSNGG

-690 VTVINKGNSGNKTLY
+690 VTVINKGSSGNKTLY

>member
-1 MKKKVLAVFMA
+1 MFMA
-12 VFVTVGTVLAPA
+12 ALVTAGTVLAPA
-24 ETGSVYAAQITE
+24 DMGSAYAAEVTQEETE
-36 EQTEEI
+36 KSAAEALLENETPGVTVETETSETEEI
-42 TPETETEL
+42 QTTEGKEIPET
-50 QKEVQSE
+50 QMVE
-57 ETETETGTEQ
+57 ET
-67 ADAEDKDT
+67 
-75 ENASQTEQ
+75 S
-83 KAGVTQSEATEI
+83 
-95 EVSET
+95 
-100 AETEEVETKTA
+100 ETEEA
-111 GETETLE
+111 AE
-118 TQTVEETEIL
+118 TQTVEVIA
-128 ETEEVEETEEAETR
+128 ETEETVDVQTTGENEARSATLSE
-142 AAALTGMPTGLMQFE
+142 MPTGLLPFE
-157 AVGEITVDAE
+157 AVGEITLDRE
-167 TAEEEENVL
+167 TAEEEEAENIL
-176 KSAAYYNSPWE
+176 KSSAYYNSTWE

-197 LTSNEKAYWDAL
+197 LSSKEKAYWDAL

-218 TQADAVNYRGTNYYY
+218 TQADAAKYNISGTTYYY
-233 IDGVFSSNLSLV
+233 IDIVGSSSLSLS
-245 QMEEIYQIFR
+245 QMEEVYQIFR

-265 SAYFK
+265 SAYLK
-270 MQRMDGAYGIAACV
+270 NGTYGIAGCV
-284 YPAFATGS
+284 YPAFANGS
-292 SRDSATKK
+292 ARAAATKK
-300 VQGQV
+300 VQSQV
-305 SSWQSKIDACS
+305 SSWQKKIDACS
-316 TDAQKV
+316 TDEKKV
-322 KLIHDLIID
+322 KMIHDLIID
-331 KVEYNQTLYNN
+331 KVEYNQTLYDN
-342 NFKNEDTQYSQSV
+342 NFKDEDTAYSQSA

-380 GIDAVAVTSTVIIG
+380 GIDAVAVTSYY
-394 NDITGHEWNKVR
+394 HEWNKVR
-406 INDSW
+406 LNDSW

-419 DVDSKIYYDY
+419 DADGTIYYGY
-429 FERSDYY
+429 FERSDNY
-436 YDADPRDVYKY
+436 YDTVNYSSYVFHA
-447 HTEEDI
+447 EEDI
-453 WDGYLPACTIDSGAT
+453 WEGYLPACTIDSGAT
-468 STSPGTIASAKQT
+468 STAPGTIATITQTVAK
-481 AAQPVISA
+481 PVISA

-499 ITSATSGA
+499 ITSKTSGA
-507 AIYYTTDGSEPN
+507 VIYYTTDGSEPN

-601 TFTGWNTKANGKG
+601 KFAGWNTKANGKG
-614 KSYKNKA
+614 KSYKNKQ

-690 VTVINKGNSGNKTLY
+690 VTVINKGSSGNKTLY

>member
-1 MKKKVLAVFMA
+1 MKKRVLAMFMA
-12 VFVTVGTVLAPA
+12 ALVSVGTVLAPA
-24 ETGSVYAAQITE
+24 DMGSAYAAEVTQEETE
-36 EQTEEI
+36 KSAAEALLENETPGVTVETETSETEEI
-42 TPETETEL
+42 QTTEGKEIPET
-50 QKEVQSE
+50 QMVE
-57 ETETETGTEQ
+57 ET
-67 ADAEDKDT
+67 
-75 ENASQTEQ
+75 S
-83 KAGVTQSEATEI
+83 
-95 EVSET
+95 
-100 AETEEVETKTA
+100 ETEESA
-111 GETETLE
+111 E
-118 TQTVEETEIL
+118 TQTVEVIA
-128 ETEEVEETEEAETR
+128 ETEETVDVQTTGENEARSATLSE
-142 AAALTGMPTGLMQFE
+142 MPTGLLPFE
-157 AVGEITVDAE
+157 AVREITLDRE
-167 TAEEEENVL
+167 TAEEEEAENIL
-176 KSAAYYNSPWE
+176 KSSAYYNSTWE

-197 LTSNEKAYWDAL
+197 LSSKEKAYWDAL

-218 TQADAVNYRGTNYYY
+218 TQADAAKYNISGTTYYY
-233 IDGVFSSNLSLV
+233 IDIVGSSSLSLS
-245 QMEEIYQIFR
+245 QMEEVYQIFR

-265 SAYFK
+265 SAYLK
-270 MQRMDGAYGIAACV
+270 NGTYGIAGCV
-284 YPAFATGS
+284 YPAFANGS
-292 SRDSATKK
+292 ARAAATKK
-300 VQGQV
+300 VQSQV
-305 SSWQSKIDACS
+305 SSWQKKIDACS
-316 TDAQKV
+316 TDEKKV
-322 KLIHDLIID
+322 KMIHDLIID
-331 KVEYNQTLYNN
+331 KVEYNQTLYDN
-342 NFKNEDTQYSQSV
+342 NFKDEDTAYSQSA

-380 GIDAVAVTSTVIIG
+380 GIDAVAVTSYY
-394 NDITGHEWNKVR
+394 HEWNKVR
-406 INDSW
+406 LNDSW

-419 DVDSKIYYDY
+419 DADGTIYYGY
-429 FERSDYY
+429 FERSDNY
-436 YDADPRDVYKY
+436 YDTVNYSSYVFHA
-447 HTEEDI
+447 EEDI
-453 WDGYLPACTIDSGAT
+453 WEGYLPACTIDSGAT
-468 STSPGTIASAKQT
+468 STAPGTIATITQTVAK
-481 AAQPVISA
+481 PVISA

-499 ITSATSGA
+499 ITSKTSGA
-507 AIYYTTDGSEPN
+507 VIYYTTDGSEPN

-601 TFTGWNTKANGKG
+601 TFAGWKTKANGKG
-614 KSYKNKA
+614 KSYKNKQ

-690 VTVINKGNSGNKTLY
+690 VTVINKGSSGNKTLY

>member
-1 MKKKVLAVFMA
+1 MFMA
-12 VFVTVGTVLAPA
+12 ALVSVGTVLAPA
-24 ETGSVYAAQITE
+24 DMGSAYAAEVTQEETE
-36 EQTEEI
+36 KSAAEALLENETPGVTVETETSETEEI
-42 TPETETEL
+42 QTTEGKEIPET
-50 QKEVQSE
+50 QMVE
-57 ETETETGTEQ
+57 ET
-67 ADAEDKDT
+67 
-75 ENASQTEQ
+75 S
-83 KAGVTQSEATEI
+83 
-95 EVSET
+95 
-100 AETEEVETKTA
+100 ETEEA
-111 GETETLE
+111 AE
-118 TQTVEETEIL
+118 TQTVEVIA
-128 ETEEVEETEEAETR
+128 ETEETVDVQTTGENEARSATLSE
-142 AAALTGMPTGLMQFE
+142 MPTGLLPFE
-157 AVGEITVDAE
+157 AVGEITLDRE
-167 TAEEEENVL
+167 TAEEEEAENIL
-176 KSAAYYNSPWE
+176 KSSAYYNSTWE

-197 LTSNEKAYWDAL
+197 LSSKEKAYWDAL

-218 TQADAVNYRGTNYYY
+218 TQADAAKYNISGTTYYY
-233 IDGVFSSNLSLV
+233 IDIVGSSSLSLS
-245 QMEEIYQIFR
+245 QMEEVYQIFR

-265 SAYFK
+265 SAYLK
-270 MQRMDGAYGIAACV
+270 SGTYGIAGCV
-284 YPAFATGS
+284 YPAFANGS
-292 SRDSATKK
+292 ARAAATKK
-300 VQGQV
+300 VQSQV
-305 SSWQSKIDACS
+305 SSWQKKIDACS
-316 TDAQKV
+316 TDEKKV
-322 KLIHDLIID
+322 KMIHDLIID
-331 KVEYNQTLYNN
+331 KVEYNQTLYDN
-342 NFKNEDTQYSQSV
+342 NFKDEDTAYSQSA

-380 GIDAVAVTSTVIIG
+380 GIDAVAVTSYY
-394 NDITGHEWNKVR
+394 HEWNKVR
-406 INDSW
+406 LNDSW

-419 DVDSKIYYDY
+419 DADGTIYYGY
-429 FERSDYY
+429 FERSDNY
-436 YDADPRDVYKY
+436 YDTVNYSSYVFHA
-447 HTEEDI
+447 EEDI
-453 WDGYLPACTIDSGAT
+453 WEGYLPACTIDSGAT
-468 STSPGTIASAKQT
+468 STAPGTIAAITQTVAK
-481 AAQPVISA
+481 PVISA

-499 ITSATSGA
+499 ITSKTSGA
-507 AIYYTTDGSEPN
+507 VIYYTTDGSEPN

-601 TFTGWNTKANGKG
+601 TFAGWKTKAKGKG
-614 KSYKNKA
+614 KSYKNKQ

-690 VTVINKGNSGNKTLY
+690 VTVINKGSSGNKTLY

>member
-1 MKKKVLAVFMA
+1 MKKRVLAMFMA
-12 VFVTVGTVLAPA
+12 ALVSVGTVLAPA
-24 ETGSVYAAQITE
+24 DMGSAYAAEVTQEETE
-36 EQTEEI
+36 ESAAEALLENETPGVTVETETSETEEI
-42 TPETETEL
+42 QTTEGKEIPET
-50 QKEVQSE
+50 QMVE
-57 ETETETGTEQ
+57 ET
-67 ADAEDKDT
+67 
-75 ENASQTEQ
+75 S
-83 KAGVTQSEATEI
+83 
-95 EVSET
+95 
-100 AETEEVETKTA
+100 ETEEA
-111 GETETLE
+111 AE
-118 TQTVEETEIL
+118 TQTVEVIA
-128 ETEEVEETEEAETR
+128 ETEETVDVQTTGENEARSATLSE
-142 AAALTGMPTGLMQFE
+142 MPTGLLPFE
-157 AVGEITVDAE
+157 AVGEITLDGE
-167 TAEEEENVL
+167 TAEEEEAENIL
-176 KSAAYYNSPWE
+176 KSSAYYNSSWE

-197 LTSNEKAYWDAL
+197 LSSKEKAYWDAL

-218 TQADAVNYRGTNYYY
+218 TQADAAKYNISGTTYYY
-233 IDGVFSSNLSLV
+233 IDIVGSSSLSLS
-245 QMEEIYQIFR
+245 QMEEVYQIFR

-265 SAYFK
+265 SAYLK
-270 MQRMDGAYGIAACV
+270 SGTYGIAGCV
-284 YPAFATGS
+284 YPAFANGS
-292 SRDSATKK
+292 ARAAATKK
-300 VQGQV
+300 VQSQV
-305 SSWQSKIDACS
+305 SSWQKKIDACS
-316 TDAQKV
+316 TDEKKV
-322 KLIHDLIID
+322 KMIYDLIID
-331 KVEYNQTLYNN
+331 KVEYNQTLYDN
-342 NFKNEDTQYSQSV
+342 NFKDEDTAYSQSA

-380 GIDAVAVTSTVIIG
+380 GIDAVAVTSYY
-394 NDITGHEWNKVR
+394 HEWNKVR
-406 INDSW
+406 LNDSW

-419 DVDSKIYYDY
+419 DADGTIYYGY
-429 FERSDYY
+429 FERSDNY
-436 YDADPRDVYKY
+436 YDTVNYSSYVFHA
-447 HTEEDI
+447 EEDI
-453 WDGYLPACTIDSGAT
+453 WEGYLPACTIDSGAT
-468 STSPGTIASAKQT
+468 STAPGTIAAITQTVAK
-481 AAQPVISA
+481 PVISA

-499 ITSATSGA
+499 ITSKTSGA
-507 AIYYTTDGSEPN
+507 VIYYTTDGSEPN

-601 TFTGWNTKANGKG
+601 TFAGWKTKANGKG
-614 KSYKNKA
+614 KSYKNKQ

-690 VTVINKGNSGNKTLY
+690 VTVINKGSSGNKTLY

>member
-1 MKKKVLAVFMA
+1 MKKKVLAMFMA
-12 VFVTVGTVLAPA
+12 ALVTVGTVLAPA

-67 ADAEDKDT
+67 AGAESKDI
-75 ENASQTEQ
+75 ENDSQTEQ

-100 AETEEVETKTA
+100 AETEKVETKTA

-142 AAALTGMPTGLMQFE
+142 AAALTGMPTGLLPFE
-157 AVGEITVDAE
+157 AVGEITLDGE
-167 TAEEEENVL
+167 TAEEEEAENIL
-176 KSAAYYNSPWE
+176 KSSAYYNSTWE

-197 LTSNEKAYWDAL
+197 LSSKEKTYWDAL

-218 TQADAVNYRGTNYYY
+218 TQADAAKYNISGTTYYY
-233 IDGVFSSNLSLV
+233 IDIVGSSSLSLS
-245 QMEEIYQIFR
+245 QMEEVYQIFR

-265 SAYFK
+265 SAYLK
-270 MQRMDGAYGIAACV
+270 NRTYGIAGCV
-284 YPAFATGS
+284 YPAFAKGS
-292 SRDSATKK
+292 ARAAATKK
-300 VQGQV
+300 VQSQV

-342 NFKNEDTQYSQSV
+342 HFKNEDTQYSQSV

-362 LTVCAGYSQA
+362 LTVCAGYAQT

-380 GIDAVAVTSTVIIG
+380 GIDAVAVTSA
-394 NDITGHEWNKVR
+394 DHEWNKVR
-406 INDSW
+406 IDDSW

-419 DVDSKIYYDY
+419 DVSGGIYYYY
-429 FERSDYY
+429 FERSDYVF
-436 YDADPRDVYKY
+436 DSDPADIYKS
-447 HTEEDI
+447 HTEESI
-453 WDGYLPACTIDSGAT
+453 WDGYLPVCAIDTG
-468 STSPGTIASAKQT
+468 STYTAPGTLPSVTQT

-525 TRYTGAFTVS
+525 TRYTGAFTVA
-535 PGKTVKAVAVCN
+535 PGKTVRAVAVCS

-561 LTTYKITFKSNGG
+561 LTTYKITFKGNGG

-601 TFTGWNTKANGKG
+601 TFAGWKTKAKGKG
-614 KSYKNKA
+614 KSYKNKQ

-690 VTVINKGNSGNKTLY
+690 VTVINKGSSGNKTLY

>member
-1 MKKKVLAVFMA
+1 MKKRVLAMFMA
-12 VFVTVGTVLAPA
+12 ALVTAGTVLAPA
-24 ETGSVYAAQITE
+24 DMGSAYAAEVTQEETE
-36 EQTEEI
+36 KSAAEALLENETPGVTVETETSETEEI
-42 TPETETEL
+42 QTTEGKEIPET
-50 QKEVQSE
+50 QMVE
-57 ETETETGTEQ
+57 ET
-67 ADAEDKDT
+67 
-75 ENASQTEQ
+75 S
-83 KAGVTQSEATEI
+83 
-95 EVSET
+95 
-100 AETEEVETKTA
+100 ETEEA
-111 GETETLE
+111 AE
-118 TQTVEETEIL
+118 TQTVEVIA
-128 ETEEVEETEEAETR
+128 ETEETVDVQTTGENEARSATLSE
-142 AAALTGMPTGLMQFE
+142 MPTGLLPFE
-157 AVGEITVDAE
+157 AVGEITLDRE
-167 TAEEEENVL
+167 TAEEEEAENIL
-176 KSAAYYNSPWE
+176 KSSAYYNSTWE

-197 LTSNEKAYWDAL
+197 LSSKEKAYWDAL

-218 TQADAVNYRGTNYYY
+218 TQADAAKYNISGTTYYY
-233 IDGVFSSNLSLV
+233 IDIVGSSSLSLS
-245 QMEEIYQIFR
+245 QMEEVYQIFR

-265 SAYFK
+265 SAYLK
-270 MQRMDGAYGIAACV
+270 SGTYGIAGCV
-284 YPAFATGS
+284 YPAFANGS
-292 SRDSATKK
+292 ARAAATKK
-300 VQGQV
+300 VQSQV
-305 SSWQSKIDACS
+305 SSWQKKIDACS
-316 TDAQKV
+316 TDEKKV
-322 KLIHDLIID
+322 KMIHDLIID
-331 KVEYNQTLYNN
+331 KVEYNQTLYDN
-342 NFKNEDTQYSQSV
+342 NFKDEDTAYSQSA

-380 GIDAVAVTSTVIIG
+380 GIDAVAVTSYY
-394 NDITGHEWNKVR
+394 HEWNKVR
-406 INDSW
+406 LNDSW

-419 DVDSKIYYDY
+419 DADGTIYYGY
-429 FERSDYY
+429 FERSDNY
-436 YDADPRDVYKY
+436 YDTVNYSSYVFHA
-447 HTEEDI
+447 EEDI
-453 WDGYLPACTIDSGAT
+453 WEGYLPACTIDSGAT
-468 STSPGTIASAKQT
+468 STAPGTIATITQTVAK
-481 AAQPVISA
+481 PVISA

-499 ITSATSGA
+499 ITSKTSGA
-507 AIYYTTDGSEPN
+507 VIYYTTDGSEPN

-601 TFTGWNTKANGKG
+601 TFAGWKTKANGKG
-614 KSYKNKA
+614 KSYKNKQ

-690 VTVINKGNSGNKTLY
+690 VTVINKGSSGNKTLY

>member
-1 MKKKVLAVFMA
+1 MKKRVLAMFMA
-12 VFVTVGTVLAPA
+12 ALVSVGTVLAPA
-24 ETGSVYAAQITE
+24 DMGSAYAAEVTQEETE
-36 EQTEEI
+36 KSAAEALLENETPGVTVETETSETEEI
-42 TPETETEL
+42 QTTEGKEIPET
-50 QKEVQSE
+50 QMVE
-57 ETETETGTEQ
+57 ET
-67 ADAEDKDT
+67 
-75 ENASQTEQ
+75 S
-83 KAGVTQSEATEI
+83 
-95 EVSET
+95 
-100 AETEEVETKTA
+100 ETEEA
-111 GETETLE
+111 AE
-118 TQTVEETEIL
+118 TQTVEVIA
-128 ETEEVEETEEAETR
+128 ETEETVDVQTTGENEARSATLSE
-142 AAALTGMPTGLMQFE
+142 MPTGLLPFE
-157 AVGEITVDAE
+157 AVGEITLDRE
-167 TAEEEENVL
+167 TAEEEEAENIL
-176 KSAAYYNSPWE
+176 KSSAYYNSTWE

-197 LTSNEKAYWDAL
+197 LSSKEKAYWDAL

-218 TQADAVNYRGTNYYY
+218 TQADAAKYNISGTTYYY
-233 IDGVFSSNLSLV
+233 IDIVGSSSLSLS
-245 QMEEIYQIFR
+245 QMEEVYQIFR

-265 SAYFK
+265 SAYLK
-270 MQRMDGAYGIAACV
+270 SGTYGIAGCV
-284 YPAFATGS
+284 YPAFANGS
-292 SRDSATKK
+292 ARAAATKK
-300 VQGQV
+300 VQSQV
-305 SSWQSKIDACS
+305 SSWQKKIDACS
-316 TDAQKV
+316 TDEKKV
-322 KLIHDLIID
+322 KMIHDLIID
-331 KVEYNQTLYNN
+331 KVEYNQTLYDN
-342 NFKNEDTQYSQSV
+342 NFKDEDTAYSQSA

-380 GIDAVAVTSTVIIG
+380 GIDAVAVTSYY
-394 NDITGHEWNKVR
+394 HEWNKVR
-406 INDSW
+406 LNDSW

-419 DVDSKIYYDY
+419 DADGTIYYGY
-429 FERSDYY
+429 FERSDNY
-436 YDADPRDVYKY
+436 YDTVNYSSYVFHA
-447 HTEEDI
+447 EEDI
-453 WDGYLPACTIDSGAT
+453 WEGYLPACTIDSGAT
-468 STSPGTIASAKQT
+468 STAPGTIAAITQTVAK
-481 AAQPVISA
+481 PVISA

-499 ITSATSGA
+499 ITSKTSGA
-507 AIYYTTDGSEPN
+507 VIYYTTDGSEPN

-587 STAISKNKFSKKYY
+587 STAIAKNKFSKKYY
-601 TFTGWNTKANGKG
+601 TFAGWNTKANGKG
-614 KSYKNKA
+614 KSYKNKQ

-690 VTVINKGNSGNKTLY
+690 VTVINKGSSGNKTLY

>member
-1 MKKKVLAVFMA
+1 MKKRVLAMFMA
-12 VFVTVGTVLAPA
+12 ALVSVGTVLAPA
-24 ETGSVYAAQITE
+24 DMGSAYAAEVTQEETE
-36 EQTEEI
+36 ESAAEALLENETPGVTVETETSETEEI
-42 TPETETEL
+42 QTTEGKEIPET
-50 QKEVQSE
+50 QMVE
-57 ETETETGTEQ
+57 ET
-67 ADAEDKDT
+67 
-75 ENASQTEQ
+75 S
-83 KAGVTQSEATEI
+83 
-95 EVSET
+95 
-100 AETEEVETKTA
+100 ETEEA
-111 GETETLE
+111 AE
-118 TQTVEETEIL
+118 TQTVEVIA
-128 ETEEVEETEEAETR
+128 ETEETVDVQTTGENEARSATLSE
-142 AAALTGMPTGLMQFE
+142 MPTGLLPFE
-157 AVGEITVDAE
+157 AVGEITLDGE
-167 TAEEEENVL
+167 TAEEEEAENIL
-176 KSAAYYNSPWE
+176 KSSAYYNSTWE

-197 LTSNEKAYWDAL
+197 LSSKEKAYWDAL

-218 TQADAVNYRGTNYYY
+218 TQADAAKYNISGTTYYY
-233 IDGVFSSNLSLV
+233 IDIVGSSSLSLS
-245 QMEEIYQIFR
+245 QMEEVYQIFR

-265 SAYFK
+265 SAYLK
-270 MQRMDGAYGIAACV
+270 SGTYGIAGCV
-284 YPAFATGS
+284 YPAFANGS
-292 SRDSATKK
+292 ARAAATKK
-300 VQGQV
+300 VQSQV
-305 SSWQSKIDACS
+305 SSWQKKIDACS
-316 TDAQKV
+316 TDEKKV
-322 KLIHDLIID
+322 KMIHDLIID
-331 KVEYNQTLYNN
+331 KVEYNQTLYDN
-342 NFKNEDTQYSQSV
+342 NFKDEDTAYSQSA

-380 GIDAVAVTSTVIIG
+380 GIDAVAVTSYY
-394 NDITGHEWNKVR
+394 HEWNKVR
-406 INDSW
+406 LNDSW

-419 DVDSKIYYDY
+419 DADGTIYYGY
-429 FERSDYY
+429 FERSDNY
-436 YDADPRDVYKY
+436 YDTVNYSSYVFHA
-447 HTEEDI
+447 EEDI
-453 WDGYLPACTIDSGAT
+453 WESYLPACTIDSGAT
-468 STSPGTIASAKQT
+468 STAPGTIATITQTVAK
-481 AAQPVISA
+481 PVISA

-499 ITSATSGA
+499 ITSKTSGA
-507 AIYYTTDGSEPN
+507 VIYYTTDGSEPN

-601 TFTGWNTKANGKG
+601 TFAGWKTKANGKG
-614 KSYKNKA
+614 KSYKNKQ

-690 VTVINKGNSGNKTLY
+690 VTVINKGSSGNKTLY

>member
-1 MKKKVLAVFMA
+1 MKKRVLAMFMA
-12 VFVTVGTVLAPA
+12 ALVSVGTVLAPA
-24 ETGSVYAAQITE
+24 DMGSAYAAEVTQEETE
-36 EQTEEI
+36 ESAAEALLENETPGVTVETETSETEEI
-42 TPETETEL
+42 QTTEGKEIPET
-50 QKEVQSE
+50 QMVE
-57 ETETETGTEQ
+57 ET
-67 ADAEDKDT
+67 
-75 ENASQTEQ
+75 S
-83 KAGVTQSEATEI
+83 
-95 EVSET
+95 
-100 AETEEVETKTA
+100 ETEEA
-111 GETETLE
+111 AE
-118 TQTVEETEIL
+118 TQTVEVIA
-128 ETEEVEETEEAETR
+128 ETEETVDVQTTGENEARSATLSE
-142 AAALTGMPTGLMQFE
+142 MPTGLLPFE
-157 AVGEITVDAE
+157 AVGEITLDGE
-167 TAEEEENVL
+167 TAEEEEAENIL
-176 KSAAYYNSPWE
+176 KSSAYYNSSWE

-197 LTSNEKAYWDAL
+197 LSSKEKAYWDAL

-218 TQADAVNYRGTNYYY
+218 TQADAAKYNISGTTYYY
-233 IDGVFSSNLSLV
+233 IDIVGSSSLSLS
-245 QMEEIYQIFR
+245 QMEEVYQIFR

-265 SAYFK
+265 SAYLK
-270 MQRMDGAYGIAACV
+270 SGTYGIAGCV
-284 YPAFATGS
+284 YPAFANGS
-292 SRDSATKK
+292 ARAAATKK
-300 VQGQV
+300 VQSQV
-305 SSWQSKIDACS
+305 SSWQKKIDACS
-316 TDAQKV
+316 TDEKKV
-322 KLIHDLIID
+322 KMIHDLIID
-331 KVEYNQTLYNN
+331 KVEYNQTLYDN
-342 NFKNEDTQYSQSV
+342 NFKDEDTAYSQSA

-380 GIDAVAVTSTVIIG
+380 GIDAVAVTSYY
-394 NDITGHEWNKVR
+394 HEWNKVR
-406 INDSW
+406 LNDSW

-419 DVDSKIYYDY
+419 DADGTIYYGY
-429 FERSDYY
+429 FERSDNY
-436 YDADPRDVYKY
+436 YDTVNYSSYVFHA
-447 HTEEDI
+447 EEDI
-453 WDGYLPACTIDSGAT
+453 WEGYLPACTIDSGAT
-468 STSPGTIASAKQT
+468 STAPGTIATITQTVAK
-481 AAQPVISA
+481 PVISA

-499 ITSATSGA
+499 ITSKTSGA
-507 AIYYTTDGSEPN
+507 VIYYTTDGSEPN

-601 TFTGWNTKANGKG
+601 TFAGWKTKANGKG
-614 KSYKNKA
+614 KSYKNKQ

-690 VTVINKGNSGNKTLY
+690 VTVINKGSSGNKTLY

>member
-1 MKKKVLAVFMA
+1 MKKRVLAMFMA
-12 VFVTVGTVLAPA
+12 ALVSVGTVLAPA
-24 ETGSVYAAQITE
+24 DMGSAYAAEVTQEETE
-36 EQTEEI
+36 ESAAEALLENETPGVTVETETSETEEI
-42 TPETETEL
+42 QTTEGKEIPET
-50 QKEVQSE
+50 QMVE
-57 ETETETGTEQ
+57 ET
-67 ADAEDKDT
+67 
-75 ENASQTEQ
+75 
-83 KAGVTQSEATEI
+83 
-95 EVSET
+95 SET
-100 AETEEVETKTA
+100 KEAA
-111 GETETLE
+111 E
-118 TQTVEETEIL
+118 TQTVEVIA
-128 ETEEVEETEEAETR
+128 ETEETVDVQTTGENEARSATLSE
-142 AAALTGMPTGLMQFE
+142 MPTGLLPFE
-157 AVGEITVDAE
+157 AVGEITLDRE
-167 TAEEEENVL
+167 TAEEEEAENIL
-176 KSAAYYNSPWE
+176 KSSAYYNSTWE

-197 LTSNEKAYWDAL
+197 LSSKEKAYWDAL

-218 TQADAVNYRGTNYYY
+218 TQADAAKYNISGTTYYY
-233 IDGVFSSNLSLV
+233 IDIVGSSSLSLS
-245 QMEEIYQIFR
+245 QMEEVYQIFR

-265 SAYFK
+265 SAYLK
-270 MQRMDGAYGIAACV
+270 NGTYGIAGCV
-284 YPAFATGS
+284 YPAFANGS
-292 SRDSATKK
+292 ARAAATKK
-300 VQGQV
+300 VQSQV
-305 SSWQSKIDACS
+305 SSWQKKIDACS
-316 TDAQKV
+316 TDEKKV
-322 KLIHDLIID
+322 KMIHDLIID
-331 KVEYNQTLYNN
+331 KVEYNQTLYDN
-342 NFKNEDTQYSQSV
+342 NFKDEDTAYSQSA

-380 GIDAVAVTSTVIIG
+380 GIDAVAVTSYY
-394 NDITGHEWNKVR
+394 HEWNKVR
-406 INDSW
+406 LNDSW

-419 DVDSKIYYDY
+419 DADGTIYYGY
-429 FERSDYY
+429 FERSDNY
-436 YDADPRDVYKY
+436 YDTVNYSSYVFHA
-447 HTEEDI
+447 EEDI
-453 WDGYLPACTIDSGAT
+453 WEGYLPACTIDSGAT
-468 STSPGTIASAKQT
+468 STAPGTIAAITQTVAK
-481 AAQPVISA
+481 PVISA

-499 ITSATSGA
+499 ITSKTSGA
-507 AIYYTTDGSEPN
+507 VIYYTTDGSEPN

-601 TFTGWNTKANGKG
+601 TFAGWKTKANGKG
-614 KSYKNKA
+614 KSYKNKQ

-690 VTVINKGNSGNKTLY
+690 VTVINKGSSGNKTLY

>member
-1 MKKKVLAVFMA
+1 MKKKVLAMFMA
-12 VFVTVGTVLAPA
+12 ALVTVGTVLAPA

-67 ADAEDKDT
+67 AGAESKDT
-75 ENASQTEQ
+75 ENDSQTEQ

-100 AETEEVETKTA
+100 AETEKVETKTA

-142 AAALTGMPTGLMQFE
+142 AAALTGMPTGLLPFE
-157 AVGEITVDAE
+157 AVGEITLDGE
-167 TAEEEENVL
+167 TAEEAENIL
-176 KSAAYYNSPWE
+176 KSSAYYNSTWE

-197 LTSNEKAYWDAL
+197 LSSKEKTYWDAL

-218 TQADAVNYRGTNYYY
+218 TQADAAKYNISGTTYYY
-233 IDGVFSSNLSLV
+233 IDIVGSSSLSLS
-245 QMEEIYQIFR
+245 QMEEVYQIFR

-265 SAYFK
+265 SAYLK
-270 MQRMDGAYGIAACV
+270 NRTYGIAGCV
-284 YPAFATGS
+284 YPAFAKGS
-292 SRDSATKK
+292 ARAAATKK
-300 VQGQV
+300 VQSQV

-342 NFKNEDTQYSQSV
+342 HFKNEDTQYSQSV

-362 LTVCAGYSQA
+362 LTVCAGYAQT

-380 GIDAVAVTSTVIIG
+380 GIDAVAVTSA
-394 NDITGHEWNKVR
+394 DHEWNKVR
-406 INDSW
+406 IDDSW

-419 DVDSKIYYDY
+419 DVSGGIYYYY
-429 FERSDYY
+429 FERSDYVF
-436 YDADPRDVYKY
+436 DSDPADIYKS
-447 HTEEDI
+447 HTEESI
-453 WDGYLPACTIDSGAT
+453 WDGYLPVCAIDTG
-468 STSPGTIASAKQT
+468 STYAAPGTLPSVTQT

-519 AAYSKG
+519 EAYSKG
-525 TRYTGAFTVS
+525 TRYTGAFTVA
-535 PGKTVKAVAVCN
+535 PGKTVRAVAVCS
-547 KYADSSVSSKKLAK
+547 KYADSSVASKTLSKLK
-561 LTTYKITFKSNGG
+561 TYKITFKSNGG
-574 KGSMS
+574 RGSMS

-690 VTVINKGNSGNKTLY
+690 VTVINKGSSGNKTLY

>member
-1 MKKKVLAVFMA
+1 MKKRVLAMFMA
-12 VFVTVGTVLAPA
+12 ALVSVGTVLAPA
-24 ETGSVYAAQITE
+24 DMGSAYAAEVTQEETE
-36 EQTEEI
+36 KSAAEALLENETPGVTVETETSETEEI
-42 TPETETEL
+42 QTTEGKEIPET
-50 QKEVQSE
+50 QMVE
-57 ETETETGTEQ
+57 ET
-67 ADAEDKDT
+67 
-75 ENASQTEQ
+75 S
-83 KAGVTQSEATEI
+83 
-95 EVSET
+95 
-100 AETEEVETKTA
+100 ETEEA
-111 GETETLE
+111 AE
-118 TQTVEETEIL
+118 TQTVEVIA
-128 ETEEVEETEEAETR
+128 ETEETVDVQTTGENEARSATLSE
-142 AAALTGMPTGLMQFE
+142 MPTGLLPFE
-157 AVGEITVDAE
+157 AVGEITLDRE
-167 TAEEEENVL
+167 TAEEEEAENIL
-176 KSAAYYNSPWE
+176 KSSAYYNSTWE

-197 LTSNEKAYWDAL
+197 LSSKEKAYWDAL

-218 TQADAVNYRGTNYYY
+218 TQADAAKYNISGTTYYY
-233 IDGVFSSNLSLV
+233 IDIVGSSSLSLS
-245 QMEEIYQIFR
+245 QMEEVYQIFR

-265 SAYFK
+265 SAYLK
-270 MQRMDGAYGIAACV
+270 NGTYGIAGCV
-284 YPAFATGS
+284 YPAFANGS
-292 SRDSATKK
+292 ARAAATKK
-300 VQGQV
+300 VQSQV
-305 SSWQSKIDACS
+305 SSWQKKIDACS
-316 TDAQKV
+316 TDEKKV
-322 KLIHDLIID
+322 KMIHDLIID
-331 KVEYNQTLYNN
+331 KVEYNQTLYDN
-342 NFKNEDTQYSQSV
+342 NFKDEDTAYSQSA

-380 GIDAVAVTSTVIIG
+380 GIDAVAVTSYY
-394 NDITGHEWNKVR
+394 HEWNKVR
-406 INDSW
+406 LNDSW

-419 DVDSKIYYDY
+419 DADGTIYYGY
-429 FERSDYY
+429 FERSDNY
-436 YDADPRDVYKY
+436 YDTVNYSSYFCQSEKY
-447 HTEEDI
+447 I
-453 WDGYLPACTIDSGAT
+453 WEGYLPACTIDSGAT
-468 STSPGTIASAKQT
+468 STAPGTIAAITQTVAK
-481 AAQPVISA
+481 PVISA

-499 ITSATSGA
+499 ITSKTSGA
-507 AIYYTTDGSEPN
+507 VIYYTTDGSEPN

-601 TFTGWNTKANGKG
+601 TFAGWKTKANGKG
-614 KSYKNKA
+614 KSYKNKQ

-690 VTVINKGNSGNKTLY
+690 VTVINKGSSGNKTLY

>member
-1 MKKKVLAVFMA
+1 MKKRVLAMFMA
-12 VFVTVGTVLAPA
+12 ALVSVGTVLAPA
-24 ETGSVYAAQITE
+24 DMGSAYAAEVTQEETE
-36 EQTEEI
+36 KSAAEALLENETPGVTVETETSETEEI
-42 TPETETEL
+42 QTTEGKEIPET
-50 QKEVQSE
+50 QMVE
-57 ETETETGTEQ
+57 ET
-67 ADAEDKDT
+67 
-75 ENASQTEQ
+75 S
-83 KAGVTQSEATEI
+83 
-95 EVSET
+95 
-100 AETEEVETKTA
+100 ETEEA
-111 GETETLE
+111 AE
-118 TQTVEETEIL
+118 TQTVEVIA
-128 ETEEVEETEEAETR
+128 ETEETVDVQTTGENEARSATLSE
-142 AAALTGMPTGLMQFE
+142 MPTGLLPFE
-157 AVGEITVDAE
+157 AVGEITLDRE
-167 TAEEEENVL
+167 TAEEEEAENIL
-176 KSAAYYNSPWE
+176 KSSAYYNSTWE

-197 LTSNEKAYWDAL
+197 LSSKEKAYWDAL

-218 TQADAVNYRGTNYYY
+218 TQADAAKYNISGTTYYY
-233 IDGVFSSNLSLV
+233 IDIVGSSSLSLS
-245 QMEEIYQIFR
+245 QMEEVYQIFR

-265 SAYFK
+265 SAYLK
-270 MQRMDGAYGIAACV
+270 SGTYGIAGCV
-284 YPAFATGS
+284 YPAFANGS
-292 SRDSATKK
+292 ARAAATKK
-300 VQGQV
+300 VQSQV
-305 SSWQSKIDACS
+305 SSWQKKIDACS
-316 TDAQKV
+316 TDEKKV
-322 KLIHDLIID
+322 KMIHDLIID
-331 KVEYNQTLYNN
+331 KVEYNQTLYDN
-342 NFKNEDTQYSQSV
+342 NFKDEDTAYSQSA

-380 GIDAVAVTSTVIIG
+380 GIDAVAVTSYY
-394 NDITGHEWNKVR
+394 HEWNKVR
-406 INDSW
+406 LNDSW

-419 DVDSKIYYDY
+419 DADGTIYYGY
-429 FERSDYY
+429 FERSDNY
-436 YDADPRDVYKY
+436 YDTVNYSSYVFHA
-447 HTEEDI
+447 EEDI
-453 WDGYLPACTIDSGAT
+453 WEGYLPACTIDSGAT
-468 STSPGTIASAKQT
+468 STAPGTIAAITQTVAK
-481 AAQPVISA
+481 PVISA

-499 ITSATSGA
+499 ITSKTSGA
-507 AIYYTTDGSEPN
+507 VIYYTTDGSEPN

-525 TRYTGAFTVS
+525 TRYTGAVTVS

-601 TFTGWNTKANGKG
+601 TFAGWKTKANGKG
-614 KSYKNKA
+614 KSYKNKQ

-690 VTVINKGNSGNKTLY
+690 VTVINKGSSGNKTLY

>member
-1 MKKKVLAVFMA
+1 MKKRVLAMFMA
-12 VFVTVGTVLAPA
+12 ALVTAGTVLAPA
-24 ETGSVYAAQITE
+24 DMGSAYAAEVTQEETE
-36 EQTEEI
+36 KSAAEALLENETPGVTVETETSETEEI
-42 TPETETEL
+42 QTTEGKEIPET
-50 QKEVQSE
+50 QMVE
-57 ETETETGTEQ
+57 ET
-67 ADAEDKDT
+67 
-75 ENASQTEQ
+75 S
-83 KAGVTQSEATEI
+83 
-95 EVSET
+95 
-100 AETEEVETKTA
+100 ETEEA
-111 GETETLE
+111 AE
-118 TQTVEETEIL
+118 TQTVEVIA
-128 ETEEVEETEEAETR
+128 ETEETVDVQTTGENEARSATLSE
-142 AAALTGMPTGLMQFE
+142 MPTGLLPFE
-157 AVGEITVDAE
+157 AVGEITLDRE
-167 TAEEEENVL
+167 TAEEEEAENIL
-176 KSAAYYNSPWE
+176 KSSAYYNSTWE

-197 LTSNEKAYWDAL
+197 LSSKEKAYWDAL

-218 TQADAVNYRGTNYYY
+218 TQADAAKYNISGTTYYY
-233 IDGVFSSNLSLV
+233 IDIVGSSSLSLS
-245 QMEEIYQIFR
+245 QMEEVYQIFR

-265 SAYFK
+265 SAYLK
-270 MQRMDGAYGIAACV
+270 SGTYGIAGCV
-284 YPAFATGS
+284 YPAFANGS
-292 SRDSATKK
+292 ARAAATKK
-300 VQGQV
+300 VQSQV
-305 SSWQSKIDACS
+305 SSWQKKIDACS
-316 TDAQKV
+316 TDEKKV
-322 KLIHDLIID
+322 KMIHDLIID
-331 KVEYNQTLYNN
+331 KVEYNQTLYDN
-342 NFKNEDTQYSQSV
+342 NFKDEDTAYSQSA

-380 GIDAVAVTSTVIIG
+380 GIDAVAVTSYY
-394 NDITGHEWNKVR
+394 HEWNKVR
-406 INDSW
+406 LNDSW

-419 DVDSKIYYDY
+419 DADGTIYYGY
-429 FERSDYY
+429 FERSDNY
-436 YDADPRDVYKY
+436 YDTVNYSSYVFHA
-447 HTEEDI
+447 EEDI
-453 WDGYLPACTIDSGAT
+453 WEGYLPACTIDSGAT
-468 STSPGTIASAKQT
+468 STAPGTIAAITQTVAK
-481 AAQPVISA
+481 PVISA

-499 ITSATSGA
+499 ITSKTSGA
-507 AIYYTTDGSEPN
+507 VIYYTTDGSEPN

-579 KQSMAKGV
+579 KQSMVKGV

-601 TFTGWNTKANGKG
+601 TFAGWNTKANGKG
-614 KSYKNKA
+614 KSYKNKQ

-629 TLYAQWKLTKYK
+629 TLYARWKLTKYK

-690 VTVINKGNSGNKTLY
+690 VTVINKGSSGNKTLY

>member
-1 MKKKVLAVFMA
+1 MFMA
-12 VFVTVGTVLAPA
+12 ALVTAGTVLAPA
-24 ETGSVYAAQITE
+24 DMGSAYAAEVTQEETE
-36 EQTEEI
+36 KSAAEALLENETPGVTVETETSETEEI
-42 TPETETEL
+42 QTTEGKEIPET
-50 QKEVQSE
+50 QMVE
-57 ETETETGTEQ
+57 ET
-67 ADAEDKDT
+67 
-75 ENASQTEQ
+75 S
-83 KAGVTQSEATEI
+83 
-95 EVSET
+95 
-100 AETEEVETKTA
+100 ETEEA
-111 GETETLE
+111 AE
-118 TQTVEETEIL
+118 TQTVEVIA
-128 ETEEVEETEEAETR
+128 ETEETVDVQTTGENEARSATLSE
-142 AAALTGMPTGLMQFE
+142 MPTGLLPFE
-157 AVGEITVDAE
+157 AVGEITLDRE
-167 TAEEEENVL
+167 TAEEEEAENIL
-176 KSAAYYNSPWE
+176 KSSAYYNSTWE

-197 LTSNEKAYWDAL
+197 LSSKEKAYWDAL

-218 TQADAVNYRGTNYYY
+218 TQADAAKYNISGTTYYY
-233 IDGVFSSNLSLV
+233 IDIVGSSSLSLS
-245 QMEEIYQIFR
+245 QMEEVYQIFR

-265 SAYFK
+265 SAYLK
-270 MQRMDGAYGIAACV
+270 SGTYGIAGCV
-284 YPAFATGS
+284 YPAFANGS
-292 SRDSATKK
+292 ARAAATKK
-300 VQGQV
+300 VQSQV
-305 SSWQSKIDACS
+305 SSWQKKIDACS
-316 TDAQKV
+316 TDEKKV
-322 KLIHDLIID
+322 KMIHDLIID
-331 KVEYNQTLYNN
+331 KVEYNQTLYDN
-342 NFKNEDTQYSQSV
+342 NFKDEDTAYSQSA

-380 GIDAVAVTSTVIIG
+380 GIDAVAVTSYY
-394 NDITGHEWNKVR
+394 HEWNKVR
-406 INDSW
+406 LNDSW

-419 DVDSKIYYDY
+419 DADGTIYYGY
-429 FERSDYY
+429 FERSDNY
-436 YDADPRDVYKY
+436 YDTVNYSSYVFHA
-447 HTEEDI
+447 EEDI
-453 WDGYLPACTIDSGAT
+453 WEGYLPACTIDSGAT
-468 STSPGTIASAKQT
+468 STAPGTIAAITQTVAK
-481 AAQPVISA
+481 PVISA
-489 SVSGTSYKVK
+489 LVSGTSYKVK
-499 ITSATSGA
+499 ITSKTSGA
-507 AIYYTTDGSEPN
+507 VIYYTTDGSEPN

-525 TRYTGAFTVS
+525 TRYTGAVTVS

-601 TFTGWNTKANGKG
+601 TFAGWNTKANGKG
-614 KSYKNKA
+614 KSYKNKQ

-690 VTVINKGNSGNKTLY
+690 VTVINKGSSGNKTLY

>member
-1 MKKKVLAVFMA
+1 MKKRVLAMFMA
-12 VFVTVGTVLAPA
+12 ALVSVGTVLAPA
-24 ETGSVYAAQITE
+24 DMGSAYAAEVTQEETE
-36 EQTEEI
+36 KSAAEALLENETPGVTVETETSETEEI
-42 TPETETEL
+42 QTTEGKEIPET
-50 QKEVQSE
+50 QMVE
-57 ETETETGTEQ
+57 ET
-67 ADAEDKDT
+67 
-75 ENASQTEQ
+75 S
-83 KAGVTQSEATEI
+83 
-95 EVSET
+95 
-100 AETEEVETKTA
+100 ETEESA
-111 GETETLE
+111 E
-118 TQTVEETEIL
+118 TQTVEVIA
-128 ETEEVEETEEAETR
+128 ETEETVDVQTTGENEARSATLSE
-142 AAALTGMPTGLMQFE
+142 MPTGLLPFE
-157 AVGEITVDAE
+157 AVGEITLDSE
-167 TAEEEENVL
+167 TAEEEEAENIL
-176 KSAAYYNSPWE
+176 KSSAYYNSTWE

-197 LTSNEKAYWDAL
+197 LSSKEKAYWDAL

-218 TQADAVNYRGTNYYY
+218 TQADAAKYNISGTTYYY
-233 IDGVFSSNLSLV
+233 IDIVGSSSLSLS
-245 QMEEIYQIFR
+245 QMEEVYQIFR

-265 SAYFK
+265 SAYLK
-270 MQRMDGAYGIAACV
+270 NGTYGIAGCV
-284 YPAFATGS
+284 YPAFANGS
-292 SRDSATKK
+292 ARAAATKK
-300 VQGQV
+300 VQSQV
-305 SSWQSKIDACS
+305 SSWQKKIDACS
-316 TDAQKV
+316 TDEKKV
-322 KLIHDLIID
+322 KMIHDLIID
-331 KVEYNQTLYNN
+331 KVEYNQTLYDN
-342 NFKNEDTQYSQSV
+342 NFKDEDTAYSQSA

-380 GIDAVAVTSTVIIG
+380 GIDAVAVTSYY
-394 NDITGHEWNKVR
+394 HEWNKVR
-406 INDSW
+406 LNDSW

-419 DVDSKIYYDY
+419 DADGTIYYGY
-429 FERSDYY
+429 FERSDNY
-436 YDADPRDVYKY
+436 YDTVNYSSYVFHA
-447 HTEEDI
+447 EEDI
-453 WDGYLPACTIDSGAT
+453 WEGYLPACTIDSGAT
-468 STSPGTIASAKQT
+468 STAPGTIAAITQTVAK
-481 AAQPVISA
+481 PVISA

-499 ITSATSGA
+499 ITSKTSGA
-507 AIYYTTDGSEPN
+507 VIYYTTDGSEPN

-579 KQSMAKGV
+579 KQSMVKGV

-601 TFTGWNTKANGKG
+601 TFAGWNTKANGKG
-614 KSYKNKA
+614 KSYKNKQ

-690 VTVINKGNSGNKTLY
+690 VTVINKGSSGNKTLY

>member
-1 MKKKVLAVFMA
+1 MKKRVLAMFMA
-12 VFVTVGTVLAPA
+12 ALVTAGTVLAPA
-24 ETGSVYAAQITE
+24 DMGSAYAAEVTQEETE
-36 EQTEEI
+36 KSAAEALLENETPGVTVETETSETEEI
-42 TPETETEL
+42 QTTEGKEIPET
-50 QKEVQSE
+50 QMVE
-57 ETETETGTEQ
+57 ET
-67 ADAEDKDT
+67 
-75 ENASQTEQ
+75 S
-83 KAGVTQSEATEI
+83 
-95 EVSET
+95 
-100 AETEEVETKTA
+100 ETEEA
-111 GETETLE
+111 AE
-118 TQTVEETEIL
+118 TQTVEVIA
-128 ETEEVEETEEAETR
+128 ETEETVDVQTTGENEARSATLSE
-142 AAALTGMPTGLMQFE
+142 MPTGLLPFE
-157 AVGEITVDAE
+157 AVGEITLDGE
-167 TAEEEENVL
+167 TAEEEEAENIL
-176 KSAAYYNSPWE
+176 KSSAYYNSTWE

-197 LTSNEKAYWDAL
+197 LSSKEKAYWDAL

-218 TQADAVNYRGTNYYY
+218 TQADAAKYNISGTTYYY
-233 IDGVFSSNLSLV
+233 IDIVGSSSLSLS
-245 QMEEIYQIFR
+245 QMEEVYQIFR

-265 SAYFK
+265 SAYLK
-270 MQRMDGAYGIAACV
+270 NGTYGIAGCV
-284 YPAFATGS
+284 YPAFANGS
-292 SRDSATKK
+292 ARAATTKK
-300 VQGQV
+300 VQSQV
-305 SSWQSKIDACS
+305 SSWQKKIDACS
-316 TDAQKV
+316 TDEKKV
-322 KLIHDLIID
+322 KMIHDLIID
-331 KVEYNQTLYNN
+331 KVEYNQTLYDN
-342 NFKNEDTQYSQSV
+342 NFKDEDTAYSQSA

-380 GIDAVAVTSTVIIG
+380 GIDAVAVTSYY
-394 NDITGHEWNKVR
+394 HEWNKVR
-406 INDSW
+406 LNDSW

-419 DVDSKIYYDY
+419 DADGTIYYGY
-429 FERSDYY
+429 FERSDNY
-436 YDADPRDVYKY
+436 YDTVNYSSYVFHA
-447 HTEEDI
+447 EEDI
-453 WDGYLPACTIDSGAT
+453 WEGYLPACTIDSGAT
-468 STSPGTIASAKQT
+468 STAPGTIATITQTVAK
-481 AAQPVISA
+481 PVISA

-499 ITSATSGA
+499 ITSKTSGA
-507 AIYYTTDGSEPN
+507 VIYYTTDGSEPN

-601 TFTGWNTKANGKG
+601 TFAGWKTKAKGKG
-614 KSYKNKA
+614 KSYKNKQ

-690 VTVINKGNSGNKTLY
+690 VTVINKGSSGNKTLY

>member
-1 MKKKVLAVFMA
+1 MKKRVLAMFMA
-12 VFVTVGTVLAPA
+12 ALVTVGTVLAPA
-24 ETGSVYAAQITE
+24 DMGSAYAAEVTQEETE
-36 EQTEEI
+36 KSAAEALLENETPGVTVETETSETEEI
-42 TPETETEL
+42 QTTEGKEIPET
-50 QKEVQSE
+50 QMVE
-57 ETETETGTEQ
+57 ET
-67 ADAEDKDT
+67 
-75 ENASQTEQ
+75 S
-83 KAGVTQSEATEI
+83 
-95 EVSET
+95 
-100 AETEEVETKTA
+100 ETEEA
-111 GETETLE
+111 AE
-118 TQTVEETEIL
+118 TQTVEVIA
-128 ETEEVEETEEAETR
+128 ETEETVDVQTTGENEARSATLSE
-142 AAALTGMPTGLMQFE
+142 MPTGLLPFE
-157 AVGEITVDAE
+157 AVGEITLDRE
-167 TAEEEENVL
+167 TAEEEEAENIL
-176 KSAAYYNSPWE
+176 KSSAYYNSTWE

-197 LTSNEKAYWDAL
+197 LSSKEKAYWDAL

-218 TQADAVNYRGTNYYY
+218 TQADAAKYNISGTTYYY
-233 IDGVFSSNLSLV
+233 IDIVGSSSLSLS
-245 QMEEIYQIFR
+245 QMEEVYQIFR

-265 SAYFK
+265 SAYLK
-270 MQRMDGAYGIAACV
+270 NGTYGIAGCV
-284 YPAFATGS
+284 YPAFANGS
-292 SRDSATKK
+292 ARAAATKK
-300 VQGQV
+300 VQSQV
-305 SSWQSKIDACS
+305 SSWQKKIDACS
-316 TDAQKV
+316 TDEKKV
-322 KLIHDLIID
+322 KMIHDLIID
-331 KVEYNQTLYNN
+331 KVEYNQTLYDN
-342 NFKNEDTQYSQSV
+342 NFKDEDTAYSQSA

-380 GIDAVAVTSTVIIG
+380 GIDAVAVTSYY
-394 NDITGHEWNKVR
+394 HEWNKVR
-406 INDSW
+406 LNDSW

-419 DVDSKIYYDY
+419 DADGTIYYGY
-429 FERSDYY
+429 FERSDNY
-436 YDADPRDVYKY
+436 YDTVNYSSYVFHA
-447 HTEEDI
+447 EEDI
-453 WDGYLPACTIDSGAT
+453 WEGYLPACTIDSGAT
-468 STSPGTIASAKQT
+468 STAPGTIATITQTVAK
-481 AAQPVISA
+481 PVISA

-499 ITSATSGA
+499 ITSKTSGA
-507 AIYYTTDGSEPN
+507 VIYYTTDGSEPN

-601 TFTGWNTKANGKG
+601 TFAGWKTKANGKG
-614 KSYKNKA
+614 KSYKNKQ

-671 TRKGYVFKGWYLD
+671 IRKGYVFKGWYLD

-690 VTVINKGNSGNKTLY
+690 VTVINKGSSGNKTLY

>member
-1 MKKKVLAVFMA
+1 MKKRVLAMFMA
-12 VFVTVGTVLAPA
+12 ALVTAGTVLAPA
-24 ETGSVYAAQITE
+24 DMGSAYAAEVTQEETE
-36 EQTEEI
+36 KSAAEALLENETPGVTVETETSETEEI
-42 TPETETEL
+42 QTTEGKEIPET
-50 QKEVQSE
+50 QMVE
-57 ETETETGTEQ
+57 ET
-67 ADAEDKDT
+67 
-75 ENASQTEQ
+75 S
-83 KAGVTQSEATEI
+83 
-95 EVSET
+95 
-100 AETEEVETKTA
+100 ETEEA
-111 GETETLE
+111 AE
-118 TQTVEETEIL
+118 TQTVEVIA
-128 ETEEVEETEEAETR
+128 ETEETVDVQTTGENEARSATLSE
-142 AAALTGMPTGLMQFE
+142 MPTGLLPFE
-157 AVGEITVDAE
+157 AVGEITLDRE
-167 TAEEEENVL
+167 TAEEEEAENIL
-176 KSAAYYNSPWE
+176 KSSAYYNSTWE

-197 LTSNEKAYWDAL
+197 LSSKEKAYWDAL

-218 TQADAVNYRGTNYYY
+218 TQADAAKYNISGTTYYY
-233 IDGVFSSNLSLV
+233 IDIVGSSSLSLS
-245 QMEEIYQIFR
+245 QMEEVYQIFR

-265 SAYFK
+265 SAYLK
-270 MQRMDGAYGIAACV
+270 NGTYGIAGCV
-284 YPAFATGS
+284 YPAFANGS
-292 SRDSATKK
+292 ARAAATKK
-300 VQGQV
+300 VQSQV
-305 SSWQSKIDACS
+305 SSWQKKIDACS
-316 TDAQKV
+316 TDEKKV
-322 KLIHDLIID
+322 KMIHDLIID
-331 KVEYNQTLYNN
+331 KVEYNQTLYDN
-342 NFKNEDTQYSQSV
+342 NFKDEDTAYSQSA

-380 GIDAVAVTSTVIIG
+380 GIDAVAVTSYY
-394 NDITGHEWNKVR
+394 HEWNKVR
-406 INDSW
+406 LNDSW

-419 DVDSKIYYDY
+419 DADGTIYYGY
-429 FERSDYY
+429 FERSDNY
-436 YDADPRDVYKY
+436 YDTVNYSSYVFHA
-447 HTEEDI
+447 EEDI
-453 WDGYLPACTIDSGAT
+453 WEGYLPACTIDSGAT
-468 STSPGTIASAKQT
+468 STAPGTIATITQTVAK
-481 AAQPVISA
+481 PVISA

-499 ITSATSGA
+499 ITSKTSGA
-507 AIYYTTDGSEPN
+507 VIYYTTDGSEPN

-601 TFTGWNTKANGKG
+601 TFAGWKTKANGKG
-614 KSYKNKA
+614 KSYKNKQ

-690 VTVINKGNSGNKTLY
+690 VTVINKGSSGNKTLY

>member
-1 MKKKVLAVFMA
+1 MKKRVLAMFMA
-12 VFVTVGTVLAPA
+12 ALVTAGTVLAPA
-24 ETGSVYAAQITE
+24 DMGSAYAAEVTQEETE
-36 EQTEEI
+36 KSAAEALLENETPGVTVETETSETEEI
-42 TPETETEL
+42 QTTEGKEIPET
-50 QKEVQSE
+50 QMVE
-57 ETETETGTEQ
+57 ET
-67 ADAEDKDT
+67 
-75 ENASQTEQ
+75 S
-83 KAGVTQSEATEI
+83 
-95 EVSET
+95 
-100 AETEEVETKTA
+100 ETEEA
-111 GETETLE
+111 AE
-118 TQTVEETEIL
+118 TQTVEVIA
-128 ETEEVEETEEAETR
+128 ETEETVDVQTTGENEARSATLSE
-142 AAALTGMPTGLMQFE
+142 MPTGLLPFE
-157 AVGEITVDAE
+157 AVGEITLDRE
-167 TAEEEENVL
+167 TAEEEEAENIL
-176 KSAAYYNSPWE
+176 KSSAYYNSTWE

-197 LTSNEKAYWDAL
+197 LSSKEKAYWDAL

-218 TQADAVNYRGTNYYY
+218 TQADAAKYNISGTTYYY
-233 IDGVFSSNLSLV
+233 IDIVGSSSLSLS
-245 QMEEIYQIFR
+245 QMEEVYQIFR

-265 SAYFK
+265 SAYLK
-270 MQRMDGAYGIAACV
+270 SGTYGIAGCV
-284 YPAFATGS
+284 YPAFANGS
-292 SRDSATKK
+292 ARAAATKK
-300 VQGQV
+300 VQSQV
-305 SSWQSKIDACS
+305 SSWQKKIDACS
-316 TDAQKV
+316 TDEKKV
-322 KLIHDLIID
+322 KMIHDLIID
-331 KVEYNQTLYNN
+331 KVEYNQTLYDN
-342 NFKNEDTQYSQSV
+342 NFKDEDTAYSQSA

-380 GIDAVAVTSTVIIG
+380 GIDAVAVTSYY
-394 NDITGHEWNKVR
+394 HEWNKVR
-406 INDSW
+406 LNDSW

-419 DVDSKIYYDY
+419 DADGTIYYGY
-429 FERSDYY
+429 FERSDNY
-436 YDADPRDVYKY
+436 YDTVNYSSYVFHA
-447 HTEEDI
+447 EEDI
-453 WDGYLPACTIDSGAT
+453 WEGYLPACTIDSGAT
-468 STSPGTIASAKQT
+468 STAPGTIAAITQTVAK
-481 AAQPVISA
+481 PVISA

-499 ITSATSGA
+499 ITSKTSGA
-507 AIYYTTDGSEPN
+507 VIYYTTDGSEPN

-525 TRYTGAFTVS
+525 TRYTGAVTVS

-579 KQSMAKGV
+579 KQSMVKGV

-601 TFTGWNTKANGKG
+601 TFAGWNTKANGKG
-614 KSYKNKA
+614 KSYKNKQ

-690 VTVINKGNSGNKTLY
+690 VTVINKGSSGNKTLY

>member
-1 MKKKVLAVFMA
+1 MFMA
-12 VFVTVGTVLAPA
+12 ALVTAGTVLAPA
-24 ETGSVYAAQITE
+24 DMGSAYAAEVTQEETE
-36 EQTEEI
+36 KSAAEALLENETLGVTVETETSETEEI
-42 TPETETEL
+42 QTTEGKEIPET
-50 QKEVQSE
+50 QMVE
-57 ETETETGTEQ
+57 ET
-67 ADAEDKDT
+67 
-75 ENASQTEQ
+75 S
-83 KAGVTQSEATEI
+83 
-95 EVSET
+95 
-100 AETEEVETKTA
+100 ETEEA
-111 GETETLE
+111 AE
-118 TQTVEETEIL
+118 TQTVEVIA
-128 ETEEVEETEEAETR
+128 ETEETVDVQTTGENEARSATLSE
-142 AAALTGMPTGLMQFE
+142 MPTGLLPFE
-157 AVGEITVDAE
+157 AVGEITLDRE
-167 TAEEEENVL
+167 TAEEEEAENIL
-176 KSAAYYNSPWE
+176 KSSAYYNSTWE

-197 LTSNEKAYWDAL
+197 LSSKEKAYWDAL

-218 TQADAVNYRGTNYYY
+218 TQADAAKYNISGTTYYY
-233 IDGVFSSNLSLV
+233 IDIVGSSSLSLS
-245 QMEEIYQIFR
+245 QMEEVYQIFR

-265 SAYFK
+265 SAYLK
-270 MQRMDGAYGIAACV
+270 SGTYGIAGCV
-284 YPAFATGS
+284 YPAFANGS
-292 SRDSATKK
+292 ARAAATKK
-300 VQGQV
+300 VQSQV
-305 SSWQSKIDACS
+305 SSWQKKIDACS
-316 TDAQKV
+316 TDEKKV
-322 KLIHDLIID
+322 KMIHDLIID
-331 KVEYNQTLYNN
+331 KVEYNQTLYDN
-342 NFKNEDTQYSQSV
+342 NFKDEDTAYSQSA

-380 GIDAVAVTSTVIIG
+380 GIDAVAVTSYY
-394 NDITGHEWNKVR
+394 HEWNKVR
-406 INDSW
+406 LNDSW

-419 DVDSKIYYDY
+419 DADGTIYYGY
-429 FERSDYY
+429 FERSDNY
-436 YDADPRDVYKY
+436 YDTVNYSSYVFHA
-447 HTEEDI
+447 EEDI
-453 WDGYLPACTIDSGAT
+453 WEGYLPACTIDSGAT
-468 STSPGTIASAKQT
+468 STAPGTIAAITQTVAK
-481 AAQPVISA
+481 PVISA

-499 ITSATSGA
+499 ITSKTSGA
-507 AIYYTTDGSEPN
+507 VIYYTTDGSEPN

-525 TRYTGAFTVS
+525 TRYTGAVTVS

-601 TFTGWNTKANGKG
+601 TFAGWNTKANGKG
-614 KSYKNKA
+614 KSYKNKQ

-690 VTVINKGNSGNKTLY
+690 VTVINKGSSGNKTLY

>member
-1 MKKKVLAVFMA
+1 MKKRVLAMFMA
-12 VFVTVGTVLAPA
+12 ALVSVGTVLAPA
-24 ETGSVYAAQITE
+24 DMGSAYAAEVTQEETE
-36 EQTEEI
+36 KSAAEALLENETPGVTVETETSETEEI
-42 TPETETEL
+42 QTTEGKEIPETQMVEETSETEEAAEK
-50 QKEVQSE
+50 QTVEV
-57 ETETETGTEQ
+57 
-67 ADAEDKDT
+67 
-75 ENASQTEQ
+75 
-83 KAGVTQSEATEI
+83 I
-95 EVSET
+95 
-100 AETEEVETKTA
+100 AETEETVDVQTT
-111 GETETLE
+111 GENEARSATLSE
-118 TQTVEETEIL
+118 
-128 ETEEVEETEEAETR
+128 
-142 AAALTGMPTGLMQFE
+142 MPTGLLPFE
-157 AVGEITVDAE
+157 AVGEITLDRE
-167 TAEEEENVL
+167 TAEEEEAENIL
-176 KSAAYYNSPWE
+176 KSSAYYNSTWE

-197 LTSNEKAYWDAL
+197 LSSKEKAYWDAL

-218 TQADAVNYRGTNYYY
+218 TQADAAKYNISGTTYYY
-233 IDGVFSSNLSLV
+233 IDIVGSSSLSLS
-245 QMEEIYQIFR
+245 QMEEVYQIFR

-265 SAYFK
+265 SAYLK
-270 MQRMDGAYGIAACV
+270 SGTYGIAGCV
-284 YPAFATGS
+284 YPAFANGS
-292 SRDSATKK
+292 ARAAATKK
-300 VQGQV
+300 VQSQV
-305 SSWQSKIDACS
+305 SSWQKKIDACS
-316 TDAQKV
+316 TDEKKV
-322 KLIHDLIID
+322 KMIHDLIID
-331 KVEYNQTLYNN
+331 KVEYNQTLYDN
-342 NFKNEDTQYSQSV
+342 NFKDEDTAYSQSA

-380 GIDAVAVTSTVIIG
+380 GIDAVAVTSYY
-394 NDITGHEWNKVR
+394 HEWNKVR
-406 INDSW
+406 LNDSW

-419 DVDSKIYYDY
+419 DADGTIYYGY
-429 FERSDYY
+429 FERSDNY
-436 YDADPRDVYKY
+436 YDTVNYSSYVFHA
-447 HTEEDI
+447 EEDI
-453 WDGYLPACTIDSGAT
+453 WEGYLPACTIDSGAT
-468 STSPGTIASAKQT
+468 STAPGTIAAITQTVAK
-481 AAQPVISA
+481 PVISV

-499 ITSATSGA
+499 ITSKTSGA
-507 AIYYTTDGSEPN
+507 FIYYTTDGSEPN

-654 NPTAYTYKTST
+654 NPTAYTYKTLT

-690 VTVINKGNSGNKTLY
+690 VTVINKGSSGNKTLY

>member
-1 MKKKVLAVFMA
+1 MKKRVLAMFMA
-12 VFVTVGTVLAPA
+12 ALVSVGTVLAPA
-24 ETGSVYAAQITE
+24 DMGSAYAAEVTQEETE
-36 EQTEEI
+36 KGAAEALLENETPGVTVETETSGTEEI
-42 TPETETEL
+42 QTTEGKEIPET
-50 QKEVQSE
+50 QMVE
-57 ETETETGTEQ
+57 ET
-67 ADAEDKDT
+67 
-75 ENASQTEQ
+75 S
-83 KAGVTQSEATEI
+83 
-95 EVSET
+95 
-100 AETEEVETKTA
+100 ETEEA
-111 GETETLE
+111 AE
-118 TQTVEETEIL
+118 TQTVEVIA
-128 ETEEVEETEEAETR
+128 ETEETVDVQTTGENEARSATLSE
-142 AAALTGMPTGLMQFE
+142 MPTGLLPFE
-157 AVGEITVDAE
+157 AVGEITLDRE
-167 TAEEEENVL
+167 TAEEEEAENIL
-176 KSAAYYNSPWE
+176 KSSAYYNSTWE

-197 LTSNEKAYWDAL
+197 LSSKEKAYWDAL

-218 TQADAVNYRGTNYYY
+218 TQADAAKYNISGTTYYY
-233 IDGVFSSNLSLV
+233 IDIVGSSSLSLS
-245 QMEEIYQIFR
+245 QMEEVYQIFR

-265 SAYFK
+265 SAYLK
-270 MQRMDGAYGIAACV
+270 NGTYGIAGCV
-284 YPAFATGS
+284 YPAFANGS
-292 SRDSATKK
+292 ARAAATKK
-300 VQGQV
+300 VQSQV
-305 SSWQSKIDACS
+305 SSWQKKIDACS
-316 TDAQKV
+316 TDEKKV
-322 KLIHDLIID
+322 KMIHDLIID
-331 KVEYNQTLYNN
+331 KVEYNQTLYDNH
-342 NFKNEDTQYSQSV
+342 FKDEDTAYSQSA

-380 GIDAVAVTSTVIIG
+380 GIDAVAVTSYY
-394 NDITGHEWNKVR
+394 HEWNKVR
-406 INDSW
+406 LNDSW

-419 DVDSKIYYDY
+419 DANGQIYYYY
-429 FERSDYY
+429 FERSDYF
-436 YDADPRDVYKY
+436 YDTDPADIYKN

-453 WDGYLPACTIDSGAT
+453 WEGYLPACTIDSGAT
-468 STSPGTIASAKQT
+468 STAPGTIAAITQTVAK
-481 AAQPVISA
+481 PVISA

-499 ITSATSGA
+499 ITSKTSGA
-507 AIYYTTDGSEPN
+507 VIYYTTDGSEPN

-601 TFTGWNTKANGKG
+601 TFAGWKTKAKGKG
-614 KSYKNKA
+614 KSYKNKQ

-690 VTVINKGNSGNKTLY
+690 VTVINKGSSGNKTLY

>member
-1 MKKKVLAVFMA
+1 MKKRVLAMFMA
-12 VFVTVGTVLAPA
+12 ALVTVGTVLAPA
-24 ETGSVYAAQITE
+24 DMGSAYAAEVTQEETE
-36 EQTEEI
+36 KSAAEALLENETPGVTVETETSETEEI
-42 TPETETEL
+42 QTTEGKEIPET
-50 QKEVQSE
+50 QMVE
-57 ETETETGTEQ
+57 ET
-67 ADAEDKDT
+67 
-75 ENASQTEQ
+75 S
-83 KAGVTQSEATEI
+83 
-95 EVSET
+95 
-100 AETEEVETKTA
+100 ETEEA
-111 GETETLE
+111 AE
-118 TQTVEETEIL
+118 TQTVEVIA
-128 ETEEVEETEEAETR
+128 ETEETVDVQTTGENEARSATLSE
-142 AAALTGMPTGLMQFE
+142 MPTGLLPFE
-157 AVGEITVDAE
+157 AVGEITLDRE
-167 TAEEEENVL
+167 TAEEEEAENIL
-176 KSAAYYNSPWE
+176 KSSAYYNSTWE

-197 LTSNEKAYWDAL
+197 LSSKEKAYWDAL

-218 TQADAVNYRGTNYYY
+218 TQADAAKYNISGTTYYY
-233 IDGVFSSNLSLV
+233 IDIVGSSSLSLS
-245 QMEEIYQIFR
+245 QMEEVYQIFR

-265 SAYFK
+265 SAYLK
-270 MQRMDGAYGIAACV
+270 NGTYGIAGCV
-284 YPAFATGS
+284 YPAFANGS
-292 SRDSATKK
+292 ARAAATKK
-300 VQGQV
+300 VQSQV
-305 SSWQSKIDACS
+305 SSWQKKIDACS
-316 TDAQKV
+316 TDEKKV
-322 KLIHDLIID
+322 KMIHDLIID
-331 KVEYNQTLYNN
+331 KVEYNQTLYDN
-342 NFKNEDTQYSQSV
+342 NFKDEDTAYSQSA

-380 GIDAVAVTSTVIIG
+380 GIDAVAVTSYY
-394 NDITGHEWNKVR
+394 HEWNKVR
-406 INDSW
+406 LNDSW

-419 DVDSKIYYDY
+419 DADGTIYYGY
-429 FERSDYY
+429 FERSDNY
-436 YDADPRDVYKY
+436 YDTVNYSSYVFHA
-447 HTEEDI
+447 EEDI
-453 WDGYLPACTIDSGAT
+453 WEGYLPACTIDSGAT
-468 STSPGTIASAKQT
+468 STAPGTIAAITQTVAK
-481 AAQPVISA
+481 PVISA

-499 ITSATSGA
+499 ITSKTSGA
-507 AIYYTTDGSEPN
+507 VIYYTTDGSEPN

-601 TFTGWNTKANGKG
+601 TFAGWKTKANGKG
-614 KSYKNKA
+614 KSYKNKQ

-690 VTVINKGNSGNKTLY
+690 VTVINKGSSGNKTLY

>member
-1 MKKKVLAVFMA
+1 MKKRVLAMFMA
-12 VFVTVGTVLAPA
+12 ALVTAGTVLAPA
-24 ETGSVYAAQITE
+24 DMGSAYAAEVTQEETE
-36 EQTEEI
+36 KSAAEALLENETPGVTVETETSETEEI
-42 TPETETEL
+42 QTTEGKEIPET
-50 QKEVQSE
+50 QMVE
-57 ETETETGTEQ
+57 ET
-67 ADAEDKDT
+67 
-75 ENASQTEQ
+75 S
-83 KAGVTQSEATEI
+83 
-95 EVSET
+95 
-100 AETEEVETKTA
+100 ETEEA
-111 GETETLE
+111 AE
-118 TQTVEETEIL
+118 TQTVEVIA
-128 ETEEVEETEEAETR
+128 ETEETVDVQTTGENEARSATLSE
-142 AAALTGMPTGLMQFE
+142 MPTGLLPFE
-157 AVGEITVDAE
+157 AVGEITLDRE
-167 TAEEEENVL
+167 TAEEEEAENTL
-176 KSAAYYNSPWE
+176 KSSAYYNSTWE

-197 LTSNEKAYWDAL
+197 LSSKEKAYWDAL

-218 TQADAVNYRGTNYYY
+218 TQADAAKYNISGTTYYY
-233 IDGVFSSNLSLV
+233 IDIVGSSSLSLS
-245 QMEEIYQIFR
+245 QMEEVYQIFR

-265 SAYFK
+265 SAYLK
-270 MQRMDGAYGIAACV
+270 NGTYGIAGCV
-284 YPAFATGS
+284 YPAFANGS
-292 SRDSATKK
+292 ARAAATKK
-300 VQGQV
+300 VQSQV
-305 SSWQSKIDACS
+305 SSWQKKIDACS
-316 TDAQKV
+316 TDEKKV
-322 KLIHDLIID
+322 KMIHDLIID
-331 KVEYNQTLYNN
+331 KVEYNQTLYDN
-342 NFKNEDTQYSQSV
+342 NFKDEDTAYSQSA

-380 GIDAVAVTSTVIIG
+380 GIDAVAVTSYY
-394 NDITGHEWNKVR
+394 HEWNKVR
-406 INDSW
+406 LNDSW

-419 DVDSKIYYDY
+419 DADGTIYYGY
-429 FERSDYY
+429 FERSDNY
-436 YDADPRDVYKY
+436 YDTVNYSSYVFHA
-447 HTEEDI
+447 EEDI
-453 WDGYLPACTIDSGAT
+453 WEGYLPACTIDSGAT
-468 STSPGTIASAKQT
+468 STAPGTIAAITQTVAK
-481 AAQPVISA
+481 PVISA

-499 ITSATSGA
+499 ITSKTSGA
-507 AIYYTTDGSEPN
+507 VIYYTTDGSEPN

-601 TFTGWNTKANGKG
+601 TFAGWKTKANGKG
-614 KSYKNKA
+614 KSYKNKQ

-690 VTVINKGNSGNKTLY
+690 VTVINKGSSGNKTLY